1 MGKSIMR
8 AHLLEYFLK
17 GIFLGLAIYGA
28 LQAGREENPT
38 LATFLILNG
47 VAWGGLFLAFIAG
60 VISQRAQLKVGFQ
73 NPAAFILFLILENS
87 SKIFDGILL
96 GTALGVFVS
105 VPSDS
110 KLLISCVGL
119 GGALGL
125 GFFSVRKVKV
135 PNIRLGIIFAI
146 ATCLCAAIAY
156 FLGATPWNENPLV
169 LPHPHLFSMQ
179 LIAFLP
185 LFYILTFCGLAEES
199 EIEIGAFSSLL
210 GLALGILTME
220 QVPLRTLGFLAPIA
234 LFFVYTMRILP
245 ALRILKHVFRGMSF
259 AKLGL
264 QKNALMAFKR
274 ALQLDPQNNLAR
286 NNYWKLHADL
296 DVIKLE
302 TDPDTMALVDCDLCI
317 GRIES
322 LLVAGKPTDEK
333 VAEALRLLSLV
344 EKLKPSLDYSTRYW
358 RAVLALH
365 DKNFVG
371 ASALLLKNLN
381 NYHVPENQSAGKY
394 LYASWSLAL
403 AGHPEMKSRVGF
415 PLLADAAIKMNAIAA
430 VERHIADETDDQ
442 VAWGIKR
449 FLYSDMTSTIFFQ
462 NPPRSLADFDFMFVK
477 DLGLA
482 LLEQKKELV
491 RGAEYLDIAV
501 SGLPQHAPF
510 LMVQVGKAFAQQGQE
525 SDAESYFEKAVAM
538 GRKSGH
544 KNLQDQDRFAYFSA
558 LKFLADSYLHR
569 KETDKAIE
577 YYHLF
582 AQFERSGVE
591 TLRTLANLHEEKGEA
606 LSALRAVE
614 QALIYQ
620 PDEKDLIARKDRYL
634 YSVTVEDLS
643 ANKELLAKGFDVDYC
658 LKRAKGI
665 LDSKLDGPDWID
677 VARHLAN
684 LAIVFTPESIQARTL
699 YARALLK
706 HGDRTDAKEILEKVR
721 EPKPQSFSSSDDEDS
736 WYVSSQLLGDIY
748 MELEEFEKAI
758 ACFHDFKKSPK
769 SGART
774 LFKLGNAHEKL
785 NDTKKAKTCYEQA
798 TAYEGNPFAREAQEA
813 LYRLK

>member
-1 MGKSIMR
+1 MR
-8 AHLLEYFLK
+8 AHVLEYFLK
-17 GIFLGLAIYGA
+17 GIFLGLAIYGS
-28 LQAGREENPT
+28 LQAGRLETPT
-38 LATFLILNG
+38 YLTFLTLNG
-47 VAWGGLFLAFIAG
+47 IAWAGLFVAFIAG
-60 VISQRAQLKVGFQ
+60 LISQRAQLKVGLK

-96 GTALGVFVS
+96 GTALGVFVA

-119 GGALGL
+119 GGTLGL
-125 GFFSVRKVKV
+125 SFFSIRKVKV
-135 PNIRLGIIFAI
+135 PNIRLGIIFAV
-146 ATCLCAAIAY
+146 AAGLCAAIAY
-156 FLGATPWNENPLV
+156 FLGVTPWNENPLI
-169 LPHPHLFSMQ
+169 LPHPQLFSLQ

-199 EIEIGAFSSLL
+199 EVEIGAFSSLL
-210 GLALGILTME
+210 GIALGILTME
-220 QVPLRTLGFLAPIA
+220 HVPLRTLGFLAPIV

-259 AKLGL
+259 AKLGQ

-296 DVIKLE
+296 DPIKLE
-302 TDPDTMALVDCDLCI
+302 TDPETMALVDCDLCLD
-317 GRIES
+317 RVES
-322 LLVAGKPTDEK
+322 LLVSGKPSDDK

-344 EKLKPSLDYSTRYW
+344 EKLKPSLNDGTRYW

-371 ASALLLKNLN
+371 AAAILLKNLN
-381 NYHVPENQSAGKY
+381 NYHISEEQLAGKY

-415 PLLADAAIKMNAIAA
+415 PLLTDAAIKMNAIAA
-430 VERHIADETDDQ
+430 VERHIAQEKDDQ
-442 VAWGIKR
+442 AAWGIKR
-449 FLYSDMTSTIFFQ
+449 FLYTDMTSTIFFQ
-462 NPPRSLADFDFMFVK
+462 NPPRSIADFDFMFVK

-482 LLEQKKELV
+482 LLEQQKELA

-501 SGLPQHAPF
+501 AGLPQHAPF

-525 SDAESYFEKAVAM
+525 VEAESYFEKAVAM

-544 KNLQDQDRFAYFSA
+544 KNLQDQDRLAYFSA

-591 TLRTLANLHEEKGEA
+591 TLRTLATLHEEKGEA
-606 LSALRAVE
+606 LAALRAVE

-634 YSVTVEDLS
+634 YSITVEELT

-658 LKRAKGI
+658 MKRAKGI
-665 LDSKLDGPDWID
+665 LESKLDGPDWID
-677 VARHLAN
+677 VARHLSN
-684 LAIVFTPESIQARTL
+684 LAMVFAPESIQARTL
-699 YARALLK
+699 YAKALLR
-706 HGDRTDAKEILEKVR
+706 HGDRTEAKEILEQVR
-721 EPKPQSFSSSDDEDS
+721 DPKPGSFSSSDDEDS
-736 WYVSSQLLGDIY
+736 WYGSCQVLGDIY
-748 MELEEFEKAI
+748 MELDEFEKAV
-758 ACFHDFKKSPK
+758 ACFQDFKKSPK

-774 LFKLGNAHEKL
+774 WLKLGIALEKL
-785 NDTKKAKTCYEQA
+785 NDTKKAIACYEQA

>member
-1 MGKSIMR
+1 MR
-8 AHLLEYFLK
+8 AHVLEYFLK
-17 GIFLGLAIYGA
+17 GIFLGLAIYGS
-28 LQAGREENPT
+28 LQAGRLETPT
-38 LATFLILNG
+38 YLTFLTLNG
-47 VAWGGLFLAFIAG
+47 IAWAGLFVAFIAG
-60 VISQRAQLKVGFQ
+60 VISQRAQLKVGLK

-96 GTALGVFVS
+96 GTALGVFVA

-125 GFFSVRKVKV
+125 SFFSIRKVKV
-135 PNIRLGIIFAI
+135 PNIRLGIIFAV
-146 ATCLCAAIAY
+146 AAGLCAAIAY
-156 FLGATPWNENPLV
+156 FLGVTPWNENPLI
-169 LPHPHLFSMQ
+169 LPHPHLFSLQ

-185 LFYILTFCGLAEES
+185 LFYILTFCGIAEES
-199 EIEIGAFSSLL
+199 EVEIGAFSSLL
-210 GLALGILTME
+210 GIALGILTME
-220 QVPLRTLGFLAPIA
+220 HVPLRTLGFLAPIV

-259 AKLGL
+259 AKLGQ

-296 DVIKLE
+296 DPIKLE
-302 TDPDTMALVDCDLCI
+302 TDPETMALVDCDLCLD
-317 GRIES
+317 RVES
-322 LLVAGKPTDEK
+322 LLVSGKPSDDK

-344 EKLKPSLDYSTRYW
+344 EKLKPSLNDGTRYW

-371 ASALLLKNLN
+371 AAAILLKNLN
-381 NYHVPENQSAGKY
+381 NYHVSEEQLAGKY

-415 PLLADAAIKMNAIAA
+415 PLLTDAAIKMNAIAA
-430 VERHIADETDDQ
+430 VERHIAQEKDDQ
-442 VAWGIKR
+442 AAWGIKR
-449 FLYSDMTSTIFFQ
+449 FLYTDMTSKIFFQ
-462 NPPRSLADFDFMFVK
+462 NPPRSIADFDFMFVK

-482 LLEQKKELV
+482 LLEQQKELA

-501 SGLPQHAPF
+501 AGLPQHAPF

-525 SDAESYFEKAVAM
+525 AEAESYFEKAVAM

-544 KNLQDQDRFAYFSA
+544 KNLQDQDRLAYFSA

-569 KETDKAIE
+569 KDTDKAIE

-591 TLRTLANLHEEKGEA
+591 TLRTLATLHEEKGEA
-606 LSALRAVE
+606 LAALRAVE

-634 YSVTVEDLS
+634 YSITVEELTD
-643 ANKELLAKGFDVDYC
+643 NKELLAKGFDVDYC
-658 LKRAKGI
+658 MKRAKGI
-665 LDSKLDGPDWID
+665 LESKLDGPDWID
-677 VARHLAN
+677 VARHLSN
-684 LAIVFTPESIQARTL
+684 LAMVFAPESIQARTL
-699 YARALLK
+699 YAKALLR
-706 HGDRTDAKEILEKVR
+706 HGDRTEAKEILEQVR
-721 EPKPQSFSSSDDEDS
+721 DTKPGSFSSSDDEDS
-736 WYVSSQLLGDIY
+736 WYGSCQVLGDIY
-748 MELEEFEKAI
+748 MELDEFEKAV
-758 ACFHDFKKSPK
+758 ACFQDFKKSPK

-774 LFKLGNAHEKL
+774 WLKLGIALEKL
-785 NDTKKAKTCYEQA
+785 NDTKKAIACYEQA

>member
-1 MGKSIMR
+1 MR
-8 AHLLEYFLK
+8 AHVLEYFLK
-17 GIFLGLAIYGA
+17 GIFLGLAIYGS
-28 LQAGREENPT
+28 LQAGRLETPT
-38 LATFLILNG
+38 YLTFLTLNG
-47 VAWGGLFLAFIAG
+47 IAWAGLFVAFIAG
-60 VISQRAQLKVGFQ
+60 LISQRAQLKVGLK

-96 GTALGVFVS
+96 GTALGVFVA

-125 GFFSVRKVKV
+125 SFFSIRKVKV
-135 PNIRLGIIFAI
+135 PNIRLGIIFAV
-146 ATCLCAAIAY
+146 AAGLCAAIAY
-156 FLGATPWNENPLV
+156 FLGVTPWNENPLI
-169 LPHPHLFSMQ
+169 LPHPQLFSLQ

-199 EIEIGAFSSLL
+199 EVEIGAFSSLL
-210 GLALGILTME
+210 GIALGILTME
-220 QVPLRTLGFLAPIA
+220 HVPLRTLGFLAPIV

-259 AKLGL
+259 AKLGQ

-296 DVIKLE
+296 DPIKLE
-302 TDPDTMALVDCDLCI
+302 TDPETMALVDCDLCLD
-317 GRIES
+317 RVQS
-322 LLVAGKPTDEK
+322 LLVSGKPSDDK

-344 EKLKPSLDYSTRYW
+344 EKLKPSLNDGTRYW

-371 ASALLLKNLN
+371 AAAILLKNLN
-381 NYHVPENQSAGKY
+381 NYHISEEQLAGKY

-415 PLLADAAIKMNAIAA
+415 PLLTDAAIKMNAIAA
-430 VERHIADETDDQ
+430 VERHIAQEKDDQ
-442 VAWGIKR
+442 AAWGIKR
-449 FLYSDMTSTIFFQ
+449 FLYTDMTSTIFFQ
-462 NPPRSLADFDFMFVK
+462 NPPRSMADFDFMFVK

-482 LLEQKKELV
+482 LLEQQKELA

-501 SGLPQHAPF
+501 AGLPQHAPF

-525 SDAESYFEKAVAM
+525 AEAESYFEKAVAM

-544 KNLQDQDRFAYFSA
+544 KNLQDQDRLAYFSA

-591 TLRTLANLHEEKGEA
+591 TLRTLATLHEEKGEA
-606 LSALRAVE
+606 LAALRAVE

-634 YSVTVEDLS
+634 YSITVEELT

-658 LKRAKGI
+658 MKRAKGI
-665 LDSKLDGPDWID
+665 LESKLDGPDWID
-677 VARHLAN
+677 VARHLSN
-684 LAIVFTPESIQARTL
+684 LAMVFAPESIQARTL
-699 YARALLK
+699 YAKALLR
-706 HGDRTDAKEILEKVR
+706 HGDRTEAKEILEQVR
-721 EPKPQSFSSSDDEDS
+721 DPKPGSFSSSDDEDS
-736 WYVSSQLLGDIY
+736 WYGSCQVLGDIY
-748 MELEEFEKAI
+748 MELDEFEKAV
-758 ACFHDFKKSPK
+758 ACFQDFKKSPK

-774 LFKLGNAHEKL
+774 WLKLGIALEKL
-785 NDTKKAKTCYEQA
+785 NDTKKAIACYEQA

>member
-1 MGKSIMR
+1 MR
-8 AHLLEYFLK
+8 AHVLEYFLK
-17 GIFLGLAIYGA
+17 GIFLGLAIYGS
-28 LQAGREENPT
+28 LQAGRLETPT
-38 LATFLILNG
+38 YLTFLLLNG
-47 VAWGGLFLAFIAG
+47 VAWAGLFVAFIAG
-60 VISQRAQLKVGFQ
+60 VISQRAQLKVGLK

-96 GTALGVFVS
+96 GTAIGVFVA

-125 GFFSVRKVKV
+125 SFFSIRKVKV
-135 PNIRLGIIFAI
+135 PNIRLGIIFAV
-146 ATCLCAAIAY
+146 AAGLCAAIAY
-156 FLGATPWNENPLV
+156 FLGVTPWNENPLI
-169 LPHPHLFSMQ
+169 LPHPQLFSLQ

-185 LFYILTFCGLAEES
+185 LFYILTFCGIAEES
-199 EIEIGAFSSLL
+199 EVEIGAFSSLL
-210 GLALGILTME
+210 GIALGILTME
-220 QVPLRTLGFLAPIA
+220 HVPLRTLGFLAPIV

-259 AKLGL
+259 AKLGQ

-296 DVIKLE
+296 DPIKLE
-302 TDPDTMALVDCDLCI
+302 TDPETMALVDCDLCLD
-317 GRIES
+317 RVES
-322 LLVAGKPTDEK
+322 LLVSGKPSDDK

-344 EKLKPSLDYSTRYW
+344 EKLKPSLNDGTRYW

-371 ASALLLKNLN
+371 AAAILLKNLN
-381 NYHVPENQSAGKY
+381 NYHVSEEQLAGKY
-394 LYASWSLAL
+394 LYPSWSLAL

-415 PLLADAAIKMNAIAA
+415 PLLTDAAIKMNAIAA
-430 VERHIADETDDQ
+430 VERHIAQEKDDQ
-442 VAWGIKR
+442 AAWGIKR
-449 FLYSDMTSTIFFQ
+449 FLYTDMTSKIFFQ
-462 NPPRSLADFDFMFVK
+462 NPPRSIADFDFMFVK

-482 LLEQKKELV
+482 LLEQQKELA

-501 SGLPQHAPF
+501 AGLPQHAPF

-525 SDAESYFEKAVAM
+525 AEAESYFEKAVAM

-544 KNLQDQDRFAYFSA
+544 KNLQDQDRLAYFSA

-569 KETDKAIE
+569 KDTDKAIE

-591 TLRTLANLHEEKGEA
+591 TLRTLATLHEEKGEA
-606 LSALRAVE
+606 LAALRAVE

-634 YSVTVEDLS
+634 YSITVEELT

-658 LKRAKGI
+658 MKRAKGI
-665 LDSKLDGPDWID
+665 LESKLDGPDWID
-677 VARHLAN
+677 VARHLSN
-684 LAIVFTPESIQARTL
+684 LAMVFAPESIQARTL
-699 YARALLK
+699 YAKALLR
-706 HGDRTDAKEILEKVR
+706 HGDRTEAKEILEQVR
-721 EPKPQSFSSSDDEDS
+721 DPKPGSFSSSDDEDS
-736 WYVSSQLLGDIY
+736 WYGSCQVLGDIY
-748 MELEEFEKAI
+748 MELDEFEKAV
-758 ACFHDFKKSPK
+758 ACFQDFKKSPK

-774 LFKLGNAHEKL
+774 WLKLGIALEKL
-785 NDTKKAKTCYEQA
+785 NDTKKAIACYEQA

>member
-1 MGKSIMR
+1 MR
-8 AHLLEYFLK
+8 AHVLEYFLK
-17 GIFLGLAIYGA
+17 GIFLGLAIYGS
-28 LQAGREENPT
+28 LQAGRLETPT
-38 LATFLILNG
+38 YLTFLLLNG
-47 VAWGGLFLAFIAG
+47 VAWAGLFVAFIAG
-60 VISQRAQLKVGFQ
+60 VISQRAQLKVGLK

-96 GTALGVFVS
+96 GTALGVFVA

-119 GGALGL
+119 GGTLGL
-125 GFFSVRKVKV
+125 SFFSIRKVKV
-135 PNIRLGIIFAI
+135 PNIRLGIIFAV
-146 ATCLCAAIAY
+146 AAGLCAAIAY
-156 FLGATPWNENPLV
+156 FLGATPWNENPLI
-169 LPHPHLFSMQ
+169 LSHPHLFSYQ

-185 LFYILTFCGLAEES
+185 LFYILTFCGIAEES
-199 EIEIGAFSSLL
+199 EVEIGAFSSLL
-210 GLALGILTME
+210 GIALGILTME
-220 QVPLRTLGFLAPIA
+220 HVPLRTLGFLAPIV

-259 AKLGL
+259 AKLGQ

-296 DVIKLE
+296 DPIKLE
-302 TDPDTMALVDCDLCI
+302 TDPETMALVDCDLCLD
-317 GRIES
+317 RVES
-322 LLVAGKPTDEK
+322 LLVSGKPSDDK

-344 EKLKPSLDYSTRYW
+344 EKLKPSLNDGTRYW

-371 ASALLLKNLN
+371 AAAILLKNLN
-381 NYHVPENQSAGKY
+381 NYHVSEEQLAGKY
-394 LYASWSLAL
+394 LYPSWSLAL

-415 PLLADAAIKMNAIAA
+415 PLLTDAAIKMNAIAA
-430 VERHIADETDDQ
+430 VERHIAQEKDDQ
-442 VAWGIKR
+442 AAWGIKR
-449 FLYSDMTSTIFFQ
+449 FLYTDMTSKIFFQ
-462 NPPRSLADFDFMFVK
+462 NPPRSIADFDFMFVK

-482 LLEQKKELV
+482 LLEQQKELA

-501 SGLPQHAPF
+501 AGLPQHAPF

-525 SDAESYFEKAVAM
+525 AEAESYFEKAVAM

-544 KNLQDQDRFAYFSA
+544 KNLQDQDRLAYFSA

-569 KETDKAIE
+569 KDTDKAIE

-591 TLRTLANLHEEKGEA
+591 TLRTLATLHEEKGEA
-606 LSALRAVE
+606 LAALRAVE

-634 YSVTVEDLS
+634 YSITVEELT

-658 LKRAKGI
+658 MKRAKGI
-665 LDSKLDGPDWID
+665 LESKLDGPDWID
-677 VARHLAN
+677 VARHLSN
-684 LAIVFTPESIQARTL
+684 LAMVFAPESIQARTL
-699 YARALLK
+699 YAKALLR
-706 HGDRTDAKEILEKVR
+706 HGDRTEAKEILEQVR
-721 EPKPQSFSSSDDEDS
+721 DPKPGSFSSSDDEDS
-736 WYVSSQLLGDIY
+736 WYGSCQVLGDIY
-748 MELEEFEKAI
+748 MELDEFEKAV
-758 ACFHDFKKSPK
+758 ACFQDFKKSPK

-774 LFKLGNAHEKL
+774 WLKLGIALEKL
-785 NDTKKAKTCYEQA
+785 NDTKKAIACYEQA

>member
-1 MGKSIMR
+1 MR
-8 AHLLEYFLK
+8 AHVFEYFLK

-28 LQAGREENPT
+28 LRAGSLENPT
-38 LATFLILNG
+38 LETFLTLNG
-47 VAWGGLFLAFIAG
+47 IAWGGLFLAFVAG
-60 VISQRAQLKVGFQ
+60 VVSQRAQLKVGLK

-87 SKIFDGILL
+87 SKIFDGILI
-96 GTALGVFVS
+96 GTALGVFVA

-125 GFFSVRKVKV
+125 SFFSVKKVKV
-135 PNIRLGIIFAI
+135 PNFRLGIIFAV
-146 ATCLCAAIAY
+146 ATSLCVAIAY
-156 FLGATPWNENPLV
+156 FLGATPWSEKQLI
-169 LPHPHLFSMQ
+169 LPHPHLFSLQ

-220 QVPLRTLGFLAPIA
+220 HVPLRTLGFLAPIV

-259 AKLGL
+259 AKLGQ

-274 ALQLDPQNNLAR
+274 ALQLDPKNNLAS

-296 DVIKLE
+296 DPVKLE
-302 TDPDTMALVDCDLCI
+302 TDPETMALVDCDLCLD
-317 GRIES
+317 RVES
-322 LLVAGKPTDEK
+322 LLVLGKPSDEK
-333 VAEALRLLSLV
+333 VAETLRLLSLV
-344 EKLKPSLDYSTRYW
+344 EKLKPSLDYGTRYW

-371 ASALLLKNLN
+371 AGVLLLKNLN
-381 NYHVPENQSAGKY
+381 NYHVSEDQLAGKY
-394 LYASWSLAL
+394 LYASWALAL

-415 PLLADAAIKMNAIAA
+415 PLLADPAIKMNAIAA
-430 VERHIADETDDQ
+430 VERHIAHEMNDQ

-449 FLYSDMTSTIFFQ
+449 FLYSDFTSTIFFQ
-462 NPPRSLADFDFMFVK
+462 NPPRSIAEFDFMFVK
-477 DLGLA
+477 DLGIA
-482 LLEQKKELV
+482 LLEQKKELA

-525 SDAESYFEKAVAM
+525 VEAESYFDKAVVM
-538 GRKSGH
+538 GRKIGH
-544 KNLQDQDRFAYFSA
+544 KNLQDADRLAYFSA
-558 LKFLADSYLHR
+558 LKFLADSSLHR
-569 KETDKAIE
+569 KENDKAIE

-620 PDEKDLIARKDRYL
+620 PDDKDLIARKDRYL
-634 YSVTVEDLS
+634 YSLTVEELT
-643 ANKELLAKGFDVDYC
+643 ANKDLLAKGFDVDYC
-658 LKRAKGI
+658 MKRAKGI

-684 LAIVFTPESIQARTL
+684 LAMVFEPESIQARTL
-699 YARALLK
+699 YARALLR
-706 HGDRTDAKEILEKVR
+706 HGDRTEAKNILEKVR
-721 EPKPQSFSSSDDEDS
+721 EPKPESFSSSDDEDS
-736 WYVSSQLLGDIY
+736 WYGSCQLLGDIY
-748 MELEEFEKAI
+748 MELDEFEKAV
-758 ACFHDFKKSPK
+758 ACFQDFKKSPK

-774 LFKLGNAHEKL
+774 WLKLGIALEKL
-785 NDTKKAKTCYEQA
+785 NDTKKAIACYEQA

>member
-1 MGKSIMR
+1 MR
-8 AHLLEYFLK
+8 AHVLEYFLK
-17 GIFLGLAIYGA
+17 GIFLGLAIYGS
-28 LQAGREENPT
+28 LQAGRLETPT
-38 LATFLILNG
+38 YLTFLTLNG
-47 VAWGGLFLAFIAG
+47 IAWAGLFVAFIAG
-60 VISQRAQLKVGFQ
+60 LISQRAQLKVGLK

-96 GTALGVFVS
+96 GTALGVFVA

-125 GFFSVRKVKV
+125 SFFSIRKVKV
-135 PNIRLGIIFAI
+135 PNIRLGIIFAV
-146 ATCLCAAIAY
+146 AAGLCAAIAY
-156 FLGATPWNENPLV
+156 FLGATPWNENPLI
-169 LPHPHLFSMQ
+169 LPHPHLFSLQ
-179 LIAFLP
+179 LIGFLP

-199 EIEIGAFSSLL
+199 EVEIGAFSSLL
-210 GLALGILTME
+210 GIALGILTME
-220 QVPLRTLGFLAPIA
+220 HVPLRTLGFLAPIV

-259 AKLGL
+259 AKLGQ

-296 DVIKLE
+296 DPIKLE
-302 TDPDTMALVDCDLCI
+302 TDPETMALVDCDLCLD
-317 GRIES
+317 RVQS
-322 LLVAGKPTDEK
+322 LLVSGKPSDDK

-344 EKLKPSLDYSTRYW
+344 EKLKPSLNDGTRYW
-358 RAVLALH
+358 RSVLALH

-371 ASALLLKNLN
+371 AAAILLKNLN
-381 NYHVPENQSAGKY
+381 NYHVSEEQLAGKY

-415 PLLADAAIKMNAIAA
+415 PLLTDAAIKMNAIAA
-430 VERHIADETDDQ
+430 VERHIAQEKDDQ
-442 VAWGIKR
+442 AAWGIKR
-449 FLYSDMTSTIFFQ
+449 FLYTDMTSTIFFQ
-462 NPPRSLADFDFMFVK
+462 NPPRSMADFDFMFVK

-482 LLEQKKELV
+482 LLEQQKELA

-501 SGLPQHAPF
+501 AGLPQHAPF

-525 SDAESYFEKAVAM
+525 VEAESYFEKAVAM

-544 KNLQDQDRFAYFSA
+544 KNLQDQDRLAYFSA

-591 TLRTLANLHEEKGEA
+591 TLRTLATLHEEKGEA
-606 LSALRAVE
+606 LAALRAVE

-634 YSVTVEDLS
+634 YSITVEELT

-658 LKRAKGI
+658 MKRAKGI
-665 LDSKLDGPDWID
+665 LESKLDGPDWID
-677 VARHLAN
+677 VARHLSN
-684 LAIVFTPESIQARTL
+684 LAMVFAPESIQARTL
-699 YARALLK
+699 YAKALLR
-706 HGDRTDAKEILEKVR
+706 HGDRTEAKEILEKVR
-721 EPKPQSFSSSDDEDS
+721 EPKPGSFSSSDDEDS
-736 WYVSSQLLGDIY
+736 WYGSCQVLGDIY
-748 MELEEFEKAI
+748 MELDEFEKAV
-758 ACFHDFKKSPK
+758 ACFQDFKKSPK

-774 LFKLGNAHEKL
+774 WLKLGIALEKL
-785 NDTKKAKTCYEQA
+785 NDTKKAIACYEQA

-813 LYRLK
+813 PYRLK

>member
-1 MGKSIMR
+1 MR
-8 AHLLEYFLK
+8 AHVLEYFLK
-17 GIFLGLAIYGA
+17 GIFLGLAIYGS
-28 LQAGREENPT
+28 LQAGRLETPT
-38 LATFLILNG
+38 YLTFLLLNG
-47 VAWGGLFLAFIAG
+47 VAWAGLFVAFIAG
-60 VISQRAQLKVGFQ
+60 VISQRAQLKVGLK

-96 GTALGVFVS
+96 GTALGVFVA

-125 GFFSVRKVKV
+125 SFFSIRKVKV
-135 PNIRLGIIFAI
+135 PNIRLGIIFAV
-146 ATCLCAAIAY
+146 AAGLCAAIAY
-156 FLGATPWNENPLV
+156 FLGVTPWNENPLI
-169 LPHPHLFSMQ
+169 LPHPQLFSLQ

-185 LFYILTFCGLAEES
+185 LFYILTFCGIAEES
-199 EIEIGAFSSLL
+199 EVEIGAFSSLL
-210 GLALGILTME
+210 GIALGILTME
-220 QVPLRTLGFLAPIA
+220 HVPLRTLGFLAPIV

-259 AKLGL
+259 AKLGQ

-296 DVIKLE
+296 DPIKLE
-302 TDPDTMALVDCDLCI
+302 TDPETMALVDCDLCLD
-317 GRIES
+317 RVES
-322 LLVAGKPTDEK
+322 LLVSGKPSDDK

-344 EKLKPSLDYSTRYW
+344 EKLKPSLNDGTRYW

-371 ASALLLKNLN
+371 AAAILIKNLN
-381 NYHVPENQSAGKY
+381 NYHVSEEQLAGKY
-394 LYASWSLAL
+394 LYPSWSLAL

-415 PLLADAAIKMNAIAA
+415 PLLTDAAIKMNAIAA
-430 VERHIADETDDQ
+430 VERHIAQEKDDQ
-442 VAWGIKR
+442 AAWGIKR
-449 FLYSDMTSTIFFQ
+449 FLYTDMTSKIFFQ
-462 NPPRSLADFDFMFVK
+462 NPPRSIADFDFMFVK

-482 LLEQKKELV
+482 LLEQQKELA

-501 SGLPQHAPF
+501 AGLPQHAPF

-525 SDAESYFEKAVAM
+525 AEAESYFEKAVAM

-544 KNLQDQDRFAYFSA
+544 KNLQDQDRLAYFSA

-569 KETDKAIE
+569 KDTDKAIE

-591 TLRTLANLHEEKGEA
+591 TLRTLATLHEEKGEA
-606 LSALRAVE
+606 LAALRAVE

-634 YSVTVEDLS
+634 YSITVEELT

-658 LKRAKGI
+658 MKRAKGI
-665 LDSKLDGPDWID
+665 LESKLDGPDWID
-677 VARHLAN
+677 VARHLSN
-684 LAIVFTPESIQARTL
+684 LAMVFAPESIQARTL
-699 YARALLK
+699 YAKALLR
-706 HGDRTDAKEILEKVR
+706 HGDRTEAKEILEQVR
-721 EPKPQSFSSSDDEDS
+721 DPKPGSFSSSDDEDS
-736 WYVSSQLLGDIY
+736 WYGSCQVLGDIY
-748 MELEEFEKAI
+748 MELDEFEKAV
-758 ACFHDFKKSPK
+758 ACFQDFKKSPK

-774 LFKLGNAHEKL
+774 WLKLGIALEKL
-785 NDTKKAKTCYEQA
+785 NDTKKAIACYEQA

>member
-1 MGKSIMR
+1 MR
-8 AHLLEYFLK
+8 AHVLEYFLK
-17 GIFLGLAIYGA
+17 GIFLGLAIYGS
-28 LQAGREENPT
+28 LQAGRLETPT
-38 LATFLILNG
+38 YLTFLLLNG
-47 VAWGGLFLAFIAG
+47 VAWAGLFVAFIAG
-60 VISQRAQLKVGFQ
+60 VISQRAQLKVGLK

-96 GTALGVFVS
+96 GTALGVFVA

-125 GFFSVRKVKV
+125 SFFSIRKVKV
-135 PNIRLGIIFAI
+135 PNIRLGIIFAV
-146 ATCLCAAIAY
+146 AAGLCAAIAY
-156 FLGATPWNENPLV
+156 FLGVTPWNENPLI
-169 LPHPHLFSMQ
+169 LPHPQLFSLQ

-185 LFYILTFCGLAEES
+185 LFYILTFCGIAEES
-199 EIEIGAFSSLL
+199 EVEIGAFSSLL
-210 GLALGILTME
+210 GIALGILTME
-220 QVPLRTLGFLAPIA
+220 HVPLRTLGFLAPIV

-259 AKLGL
+259 AKLGQ

-296 DVIKLE
+296 DPIKLE
-302 TDPDTMALVDCDLCI
+302 TDPETMALVDCDLCLD
-317 GRIES
+317 RVES
-322 LLVAGKPTDEK
+322 LLVSGKPSDDK

-344 EKLKPSLDYSTRYW
+344 EKLKPSLNDGTRYW

-371 ASALLLKNLN
+371 AAAILIKNLN
-381 NYHVPENQSAGKY
+381 NYHVSEEQLAGKY

-415 PLLADAAIKMNAIAA
+415 PLLTDAAIKMNAIAA
-430 VERHIADETDDQ
+430 VERHIAQEKDDQ
-442 VAWGIKR
+442 AAWGIKR
-449 FLYSDMTSTIFFQ
+449 FLYTDMTSKIFFQ
-462 NPPRSLADFDFMFVK
+462 NPPRSIADFDFMFVK

-482 LLEQKKELV
+482 LLEQQKELA

-501 SGLPQHAPF
+501 AGLPQHAPF

-525 SDAESYFEKAVAM
+525 AEAESYFEKAVAM

-544 KNLQDQDRFAYFSA
+544 KNLQDQDRLAYFSA

-569 KETDKAIE
+569 KDTDKAIE

-591 TLRTLANLHEEKGEA
+591 TLRTLATLHEEKGEA
-606 LSALRAVE
+606 LAALRAVE

-634 YSVTVEDLS
+634 YSITVEELT

-658 LKRAKGI
+658 MKRAKGI
-665 LDSKLDGPDWID
+665 LESKLDGPDWID
-677 VARHLAN
+677 VARHLSN
-684 LAIVFTPESIQARTL
+684 LAMVFAPESIQARTL
-699 YARALLK
+699 YAKALLR
-706 HGDRTDAKEILEKVR
+706 HGDRTEAKEILEQVR
-721 EPKPQSFSSSDDEDS
+721 DPKPGSFSSSDDEDS
-736 WYVSSQLLGDIY
+736 WYGSCQVLGDIY
-748 MELEEFEKAI
+748 MELDEFEKAV
-758 ACFHDFKKSPK
+758 ACFQDFKKSPK

-774 LFKLGNAHEKL
+774 WLKLGIALEKL
-785 NDTKKAKTCYEQA
+785 NDTKKAIACYEQA

>member
-1 MGKSIMR
+1 MR
-8 AHLLEYFLK
+8 AHVLEYFLK
-17 GIFLGLAIYGA
+17 GIFLGLAIYGS
-28 LQAGREENPT
+28 LQAGRLETPT
-38 LATFLILNG
+38 YLTFLTLNG
-47 VAWGGLFLAFIAG
+47 IAWAGLFVAFIAG
-60 VISQRAQLKVGFQ
+60 LISQRAQLKVGLK

-96 GTALGVFVS
+96 GTALGVFVA

-125 GFFSVRKVKV
+125 SFFSIRKVKV
-135 PNIRLGIIFAI
+135 PNIRLGIIFAV
-146 ATCLCAAIAY
+146 AAGLCAAIAY
-156 FLGATPWNENPLV
+156 FLGVTPWNENPLI
-169 LPHPHLFSMQ
+169 LPHPQLFSLQ

-199 EIEIGAFSSLL
+199 EVEIGAFSSLL
-210 GLALGILTME
+210 GIALGILTME
-220 QVPLRTLGFLAPIA
+220 HVPLRTLGFLAPIV

-259 AKLGL
+259 AKLGQ

-296 DVIKLE
+296 DPIKLE
-302 TDPDTMALVDCDLCI
+302 TDPETMALVDCDLCLD
-317 GRIES
+317 RVES
-322 LLVAGKPTDEK
+322 LLVSGKPSDDK

-344 EKLKPSLDYSTRYW
+344 EKLKPSLNDGTRYW

-371 ASALLLKNLN
+371 AAAILLKNLN
-381 NYHVPENQSAGKY
+381 NYHISEEQLAGKY

-415 PLLADAAIKMNAIAA
+415 PLLTDAAIKMNAIAA
-430 VERHIADETDDQ
+430 VERHIAQEKDDQ
-442 VAWGIKR
+442 AAWGIKR
-449 FLYSDMTSTIFFQ
+449 FLYTDMTSKIFFQ
-462 NPPRSLADFDFMFVK
+462 NPPRSIADFDFMFVK

-482 LLEQKKELV
+482 LLEQQKELA

-501 SGLPQHAPF
+501 AGLPQHAPF

-525 SDAESYFEKAVAM
+525 VEAESYFEKAVAM

-544 KNLQDQDRFAYFSA
+544 KNLQDQDRLAYFSA

-591 TLRTLANLHEEKGEA
+591 TLRTLATLHEEKGEA
-606 LSALRAVE
+606 LAALRAVE

-634 YSVTVEDLS
+634 YSITVEELT

-658 LKRAKGI
+658 MKRAKGI
-665 LDSKLDGPDWID
+665 LESKLDGPDWID
-677 VARHLAN
+677 VARHLSN
-684 LAIVFTPESIQARTL
+684 LAMVFAPESIQARTL
-699 YARALLK
+699 YAKALLR
-706 HGDRTDAKEILEKVR
+706 HGDRTEAKEILEQVR
-721 EPKPQSFSSSDDEDS
+721 DPKPGSFSSSDDEDS
-736 WYVSSQLLGDIY
+736 WYGSCQVLGDIY
-748 MELEEFEKAI
+748 MELDEFEKAV
-758 ACFHDFKKSPK
+758 ACFQDFKKSPK

-774 LFKLGNAHEKL
+774 WLKLGIALEKL
-785 NDTKKAKTCYEQA
+785 NDTKKAIACYEQA

>member
-1 MGKSIMR
+1 MR
-8 AHLLEYFLK
+8 AHVLEYFLK
-17 GIFLGLAIYGA
+17 GIFLGLAIYGS
-28 LQAGREENPT
+28 LQAGRLETPT
-38 LATFLILNG
+38 YLTFLLLNG
-47 VAWGGLFLAFIAG
+47 VAWAGLFVAFIAG
-60 VISQRAQLKVGFQ
+60 VISQRAQLKVGLK

-96 GTALGVFVS
+96 GTAIGVFVA

-119 GGALGL
+119 GGTLGL
-125 GFFSVRKVKV
+125 SFFSIRKVKV
-135 PNIRLGIIFAI
+135 PNIRLGIIFAV
-146 ATCLCAAIAY
+146 AAGLCAAIAY
-156 FLGATPWNENPLV
+156 FLGVTPWNENPLI
-169 LPHPHLFSMQ
+169 LPHPQLFSLQ

-185 LFYILTFCGLAEES
+185 LFYILTFCGIAEES
-199 EIEIGAFSSLL
+199 EVEIGAFSSLL
-210 GLALGILTME
+210 GIALGILTME
-220 QVPLRTLGFLAPIA
+220 HVPLRTLGFLAPIV

-259 AKLGL
+259 AKLGQ

-296 DVIKLE
+296 DPIKLE
-302 TDPDTMALVDCDLCI
+302 TDPETMALVDCDLCLD
-317 GRIES
+317 RVES
-322 LLVAGKPTDEK
+322 LLVSGKPSDDK

-344 EKLKPSLDYSTRYW
+344 EKLKPSLNDGTRYW

-371 ASALLLKNLN
+371 AAAILIKNLN
-381 NYHVPENQSAGKY
+381 NYHVSEEQLAGKY
-394 LYASWSLAL
+394 LYPSWSLAL

-415 PLLADAAIKMNAIAA
+415 PLLTDAAIKMNAIAA
-430 VERHIADETDDQ
+430 VERHIAQEKDDQ
-442 VAWGIKR
+442 AAWGIKR
-449 FLYSDMTSTIFFQ
+449 FLYTDMTSKIFFQ
-462 NPPRSLADFDFMFVK
+462 NPPRSIADFDFMFVK

-482 LLEQKKELV
+482 LLEQQKELA

-501 SGLPQHAPF
+501 AGLPQHAPF

-525 SDAESYFEKAVAM
+525 AEAESYFEKAVAM

-544 KNLQDQDRFAYFSA
+544 KNLQDQDRLAYFSA

-569 KETDKAIE
+569 KDTDKAIE

-591 TLRTLANLHEEKGEA
+591 TLRTLATLHEEKGEA
-606 LSALRAVE
+606 LAALRAVE

-634 YSVTVEDLS
+634 YSITVEELT

-658 LKRAKGI
+658 MKRAKGI
-665 LDSKLDGPDWID
+665 LESKLDGPDWID
-677 VARHLAN
+677 VARHLSN
-684 LAIVFTPESIQARTL
+684 LAMVFAPESIQARTL
-699 YARALLK
+699 YAKALLR
-706 HGDRTDAKEILEKVR
+706 HGDRTEAKEILEQVR
-721 EPKPQSFSSSDDEDS
+721 DPKPGSFSSSDDEDS
-736 WYVSSQLLGDIY
+736 WYGSCQVLGDIY
-748 MELEEFEKAI
+748 MELDEFEKAV
-758 ACFHDFKKSPK
+758 ACFQDFKKSPK

-774 LFKLGNAHEKL
+774 WLKLGIALEKL
-785 NDTKKAKTCYEQA
+785 NDTKKAIACYEQA

>member
-1 MGKSIMR
+1 MR
-8 AHLLEYFLK
+8 AHVLEYFLK
-17 GIFLGLAIYGA
+17 GIFLGLAIYGS
-28 LQAGREENPT
+28 LQAGRLETPT
-38 LATFLILNG
+38 YLTFLTLNG
-47 VAWGGLFLAFIAG
+47 IAWAGLFVAFIAG
-60 VISQRAQLKVGFQ
+60 VISQRAQLKVGLK

-96 GTALGVFVS
+96 GTALGVFVA

-125 GFFSVRKVKV
+125 SFFSIRKVKV
-135 PNIRLGIIFAI
+135 PNIRLGIIFAV
-146 ATCLCAAIAY
+146 AAGLCAAIAY
-156 FLGATPWNENPLV
+156 FLGVTPWNENPLI
-169 LPHPHLFSMQ
+169 LPHPQLFSLQ

-185 LFYILTFCGLAEES
+185 LFYILTFCGIAEES
-199 EIEIGAFSSLL
+199 EVEIGAFSSLL
-210 GLALGILTME
+210 GIALGILTME
-220 QVPLRTLGFLAPIA
+220 HVPLRTLGFLAPIV

-259 AKLGL
+259 AKLGQ

-296 DVIKLE
+296 DPIKLE
-302 TDPDTMALVDCDLCI
+302 TDPETMALVDCDLCLD
-317 GRIES
+317 RVES
-322 LLVAGKPTDEK
+322 LLVSGKPSDDK

-344 EKLKPSLDYSTRYW
+344 EKLKPSLNDGTRYW

-371 ASALLLKNLN
+371 AAAILIKNLN
-381 NYHVPENQSAGKY
+381 NYHVSEEQLAGKY
-394 LYASWSLAL
+394 LYPSWSLAL

-415 PLLADAAIKMNAIAA
+415 PLLTDAAIKMNAIAA
-430 VERHIADETDDQ
+430 VERHIAQEKDDQ
-442 VAWGIKR
+442 AAWGIKR
-449 FLYSDMTSTIFFQ
+449 FLYTDMTSKIFFQ
-462 NPPRSLADFDFMFVK
+462 NPPRSIADFDFMFVK

-482 LLEQKKELV
+482 LLEQQKELA

-501 SGLPQHAPF
+501 AGLPQHAPF

-525 SDAESYFEKAVAM
+525 AEAESYFEKAVAM

-544 KNLQDQDRFAYFSA
+544 KNLQDQDRLAYFSA

-569 KETDKAIE
+569 KDTDKAIE

-591 TLRTLANLHEEKGEA
+591 TLRTLATLHEEKGEA
-606 LSALRAVE
+606 LAALRAVE

-634 YSVTVEDLS
+634 YSITVEELT
-643 ANKELLAKGFDVDYC
+643 ANKDLLAKGFDVDYC
-658 LKRAKGI
+658 MKRAKGI
-665 LDSKLDGPDWID
+665 LESKLDGPDWID
-677 VARHLAN
+677 VARHLSN
-684 LAIVFTPESIQARTL
+684 LAMVFAPESIQARTL
-699 YARALLK
+699 YAKALLR
-706 HGDRTDAKEILEKVR
+706 HGDRTEAKEILEQVR
-721 EPKPQSFSSSDDEDS
+721 DPKPGSFSSSDDEDS
-736 WYVSSQLLGDIY
+736 WYGSCQVLGDIY
-748 MELEEFEKAI
+748 MELDEFEKAV
-758 ACFHDFKKSPK
+758 ACFQDFKKSPK

-774 LFKLGNAHEKL
+774 WLKLGIALEKL
-785 NDTKKAKTCYEQA
+785 NDTKKAIACYEQA

>member
-1 MGKSIMR
+1 MR
-8 AHLLEYFLK
+8 AHVLEYFLK
-17 GIFLGLAIYGA
+17 GIFLGLAIYGS
-28 LQAGREENPT
+28 LQAGRLETPT
-38 LATFLILNG
+38 YLTFLTLNG
-47 VAWGGLFLAFIAG
+47 IAWAGLFVAFIAG
-60 VISQRAQLKVGFQ
+60 VISQRAQLKVGLK

-96 GTALGVFVS
+96 GTALGVFVA

-125 GFFSVRKVKV
+125 SFFSIRKVKV
-135 PNIRLGIIFAI
+135 PNIRLGIIFAV
-146 ATCLCAAIAY
+146 AAGLCAAIAY
-156 FLGATPWNENPLV
+156 FLGVTPWNENPLI
-169 LPHPHLFSMQ
+169 LPHPQLFSLQ

-199 EIEIGAFSSLL
+199 EVEIGAFSSLL
-210 GLALGILTME
+210 GIALGILTME
-220 QVPLRTLGFLAPIA
+220 HVPLRTLGFLAPIV

-259 AKLGL
+259 AKLGQ

-296 DVIKLE
+296 DPIKLE
-302 TDPDTMALVDCDLCI
+302 TDPETMALVDCDLCLD
-317 GRIES
+317 RVQS
-322 LLVAGKPTDEK
+322 LLVSGKPSDDK

-344 EKLKPSLDYSTRYW
+344 EKLKPSLNDGTRYW

-371 ASALLLKNLN
+371 AAAILLKNLN
-381 NYHVPENQSAGKY
+381 NYHISEEQLAGKY

-415 PLLADAAIKMNAIAA
+415 PLLTDAAIKMNAIAA
-430 VERHIADETDDQ
+430 VERHIAQEKDDQ
-442 VAWGIKR
+442 AAWGIKR
-449 FLYSDMTSTIFFQ
+449 FLYTDMTSKIFFQ
-462 NPPRSLADFDFMFVK
+462 NPPRSIADFDFMFVK

-482 LLEQKKELV
+482 LLEQQKELA

-501 SGLPQHAPF
+501 AGLPQHAPF

-525 SDAESYFEKAVAM
+525 VEAESYFEKAVAM

-544 KNLQDQDRFAYFSA
+544 KNLQDQDRLAYFSA

-591 TLRTLANLHEEKGEA
+591 TLRTLATLHEEKGEA
-606 LSALRAVE
+606 LAALRAVE

-634 YSVTVEDLS
+634 YSITVEELT

-658 LKRAKGI
+658 MKRAKGI
-665 LDSKLDGPDWID
+665 LESKLDGPDWID
-677 VARHLAN
+677 VARHLSN
-684 LAIVFTPESIQARTL
+684 LAMVFAPESIQARTL
-699 YARALLK
+699 YAKALLR
-706 HGDRTDAKEILEKVR
+706 HGDRTEAKEILEQVR
-721 EPKPQSFSSSDDEDS
+721 DPKPGSFSSSDDEDS
-736 WYVSSQLLGDIY
+736 WYGSCQVLGDIY
-748 MELEEFEKAI
+748 MELDEFEKAV
-758 ACFHDFKKSPK
+758 ACFQDFKKSPK

-774 LFKLGNAHEKL
+774 WLKLGIALEKL
-785 NDTKKAKTCYEQA
+785 NDTKKAIACYEQA

>member
-1 MGKSIMR
+1 MR
-8 AHLLEYFLK
+8 AHVLEYFLK
-17 GIFLGLAIYGA
+17 GIFLGLAIYGS
-28 LQAGREENPT
+28 LQAGRLETPT
-38 LATFLILNG
+38 YLTFLLLNG
-47 VAWGGLFLAFIAG
+47 VAWAGLFVAFIAG
-60 VISQRAQLKVGFQ
+60 VISQRAQLKVGLK

-96 GTALGVFVS
+96 GTALGVFVA

-119 GGALGL
+119 GGTLGL
-125 GFFSVRKVKV
+125 SFFSIRKVKV
-135 PNIRLGIIFAI
+135 PNIRLGIIFAV
-146 ATCLCAAIAY
+146 AAGLCAAIAY
-156 FLGATPWNENPLV
+156 FLGVTPWNENPLI
-169 LPHPHLFSMQ
+169 LPHPQLFSLQ

-185 LFYILTFCGLAEES
+185 LFYILTFCGIAEES
-199 EIEIGAFSSLL
+199 EVEIGAFSSLL
-210 GLALGILTME
+210 GIALGILTME
-220 QVPLRTLGFLAPIA
+220 HVPLRTLGFLAPIV

-259 AKLGL
+259 AKLGQ

-296 DVIKLE
+296 DPIKLE
-302 TDPDTMALVDCDLCI
+302 TDPETMALVDCDLCLD
-317 GRIES
+317 RVES
-322 LLVAGKPTDEK
+322 LLVSGKPSDDK

-344 EKLKPSLDYSTRYW
+344 EKLKPSLNDGTRYW

-371 ASALLLKNLN
+371 AAAILLKNLN
-381 NYHVPENQSAGKY
+381 NYHVSEEQLAGKY

-415 PLLADAAIKMNAIAA
+415 PLLTDAAIKMNAIAA
-430 VERHIADETDDQ
+430 VERHIAQEKDDQ
-442 VAWGIKR
+442 AAWGIKR
-449 FLYSDMTSTIFFQ
+449 FLYTDMTSKIFFQ
-462 NPPRSLADFDFMFVK
+462 NPPRSIADFDFMFVK

-482 LLEQKKELV
+482 LLEQQKELA

-501 SGLPQHAPF
+501 AGLPQHAPF

-525 SDAESYFEKAVAM
+525 AEAESYFEKAVAM

-544 KNLQDQDRFAYFSA
+544 KNLQDQDRLAYFSA

-569 KETDKAIE
+569 KDTDKAIE

-591 TLRTLANLHEEKGEA
+591 TLRTLATLHEEKGEA
-606 LSALRAVE
+606 LAALRAVE

-634 YSVTVEDLS
+634 YSITVEELT

-658 LKRAKGI
+658 MKRAKGI
-665 LDSKLDGPDWID
+665 LESKLDGPDWID
-677 VARHLAN
+677 VARHLSN
-684 LAIVFTPESIQARTL
+684 LAMVFAPESIQARTL
-699 YARALLK
+699 YAKALLR
-706 HGDRTDAKEILEKVR
+706 HGDRTEAKEILEQVR
-721 EPKPQSFSSSDDEDS
+721 DPKPGSFSSSDDEDS
-736 WYVSSQLLGDIY
+736 WYGSCQVLGDIY
-748 MELEEFEKAI
+748 MELDEFEKAV
-758 ACFHDFKKSPK
+758 ACFQDFKKSPK

-774 LFKLGNAHEKL
+774 WLKLGIALEKL
-785 NDTKKAKTCYEQA
+785 NDTKKAIACYEQA

>member
-1 MGKSIMR
+1 MR
-8 AHLLEYFLK
+8 AHVLEYFLK
-17 GIFLGLAIYGA
+17 GIFLGLAIYGS
-28 LQAGREENPT
+28 LQAGRLETPT
-38 LATFLILNG
+38 YLTFLLLNG
-47 VAWGGLFLAFIAG
+47 VAWAGLFVAFIAG
-60 VISQRAQLKVGFQ
+60 VISQRAQLKVGLK

-96 GTALGVFVS
+96 GTAIGVFVA

-119 GGALGL
+119 GGTLGL
-125 GFFSVRKVKV
+125 SFFSIRKVKV
-135 PNIRLGIIFAI
+135 PNIRLGIIFAV
-146 ATCLCAAIAY
+146 AAGLCAAIAY
-156 FLGATPWNENPLV
+156 FLGVTPWNENPLI
-169 LPHPHLFSMQ
+169 LPHPQLFSLQ

-185 LFYILTFCGLAEES
+185 LFYILTFCGIAEES
-199 EIEIGAFSSLL
+199 EVEIGAFSSLL
-210 GLALGILTME
+210 GIALGILTME
-220 QVPLRTLGFLAPIA
+220 HVPLRTLGFLAPIV

-259 AKLGL
+259 AKLGQ

-296 DVIKLE
+296 DPIKLE
-302 TDPDTMALVDCDLCI
+302 TDPETMALVDCDLCLD
-317 GRIES
+317 RVES
-322 LLVAGKPTDEK
+322 LLVSGKPSDDK

-344 EKLKPSLDYSTRYW
+344 EKLKPSLNDGTRYW

-371 ASALLLKNLN
+371 AAAILLKNLN
-381 NYHVPENQSAGKY
+381 NYHVSEEQLAGKY
-394 LYASWSLAL
+394 LYPSWSLAL

-415 PLLADAAIKMNAIAA
+415 PLLTDAAIKMNAIAA
-430 VERHIADETDDQ
+430 VERHIAQEKDDQ
-442 VAWGIKR
+442 AAWGIKR
-449 FLYSDMTSTIFFQ
+449 FLYTDMTSKIFFQ
-462 NPPRSLADFDFMFVK
+462 NPPRSIADFDFMFVK

-482 LLEQKKELV
+482 LLEQQKELA

-501 SGLPQHAPF
+501 AGLPQHAPF

-525 SDAESYFEKAVAM
+525 AEAESYFEKAVAM

-544 KNLQDQDRFAYFSA
+544 KNLQDQDRLAYFSA

-569 KETDKAIE
+569 KDTDKAIE

-591 TLRTLANLHEEKGEA
+591 TLRTLATLHEEKGEA
-606 LSALRAVE
+606 LAALRAVE

-634 YSVTVEDLS
+634 YSITVEELT

-658 LKRAKGI
+658 MKRAKGI
-665 LDSKLDGPDWID
+665 LESKLDGPDWID
-677 VARHLAN
+677 VARHLSN
-684 LAIVFTPESIQARTL
+684 LAMVFAPESIQARTL
-699 YARALLK
+699 YAKALLR
-706 HGDRTDAKEILEKVR
+706 HGDRTEAKEILEQVR
-721 EPKPQSFSSSDDEDS
+721 DPKPGSFSSSDDEDS
-736 WYVSSQLLGDIY
+736 WYGSCQVLGDIY
-748 MELEEFEKAI
+748 MELDEFEKAV
-758 ACFHDFKKSPK
+758 ACFQDFKKSPK

-774 LFKLGNAHEKL
+774 WLKLGIALEKL
-785 NDTKKAKTCYEQA
+785 NDTKKAIACYEQA

>member
-1 MGKSIMR
+1 MR
-8 AHLLEYFLK
+8 AHVLEYFLK
-17 GIFLGLAIYGA
+17 GIFLGLAIYGS
-28 LQAGREENPT
+28 LQAGRLETPT
-38 LATFLILNG
+38 YLTFLLLNG
-47 VAWGGLFLAFIAG
+47 VAWAGLFVAFIAG
-60 VISQRAQLKVGFQ
+60 VISQRAQLKVGLK

-96 GTALGVFVS
+96 GTAIGVFVA

-125 GFFSVRKVKV
+125 SFFSIRKVKV
-135 PNIRLGIIFAI
+135 PNIRLGIIFAV
-146 ATCLCAAIAY
+146 AAGLCAAIAY
-156 FLGATPWNENPLV
+156 FLGVTPWNENPLI
-169 LPHPHLFSMQ
+169 LPHPQLFSLQ

-185 LFYILTFCGLAEES
+185 LFYILTFCGIAEES
-199 EIEIGAFSSLL
+199 EVEIGAFSSLL
-210 GLALGILTME
+210 GIALGILTME
-220 QVPLRTLGFLAPIA
+220 HVPLRTLGFLAPIV

-259 AKLGL
+259 AKLGQ

-296 DVIKLE
+296 DPIKLE
-302 TDPDTMALVDCDLCI
+302 TDPETMALVDCDLCLD
-317 GRIES
+317 RVES
-322 LLVAGKPTDEK
+322 LLVSGKPSDDK

-344 EKLKPSLDYSTRYW
+344 EKLKPSLNDGTRYW

-371 ASALLLKNLN
+371 AAAILLKNLN
-381 NYHVPENQSAGKY
+381 NYHVSEEQLAGKY

-415 PLLADAAIKMNAIAA
+415 PLLTDAAIKMNAIAA
-430 VERHIADETDDQ
+430 VERHIAQEKDDQ
-442 VAWGIKR
+442 AAWGIKR
-449 FLYSDMTSTIFFQ
+449 FLYTDMTSKIFFQ
-462 NPPRSLADFDFMFVK
+462 NPPRSIADFDFMFVK

-482 LLEQKKELV
+482 LLEQQKELA

-501 SGLPQHAPF
+501 AGLPQHAPF

-525 SDAESYFEKAVAM
+525 AEAESYFEKAVAM

-544 KNLQDQDRFAYFSA
+544 KNLQDQDRLAYFSA

-569 KETDKAIE
+569 KDTDKAIE

-591 TLRTLANLHEEKGEA
+591 TLRTLATLHEEKGEA
-606 LSALRAVE
+606 LAALRAVE

-634 YSVTVEDLS
+634 YSITVEELT

-658 LKRAKGI
+658 MKRAKGI
-665 LDSKLDGPDWID
+665 LESKLDGPDWID
-677 VARHLAN
+677 VARHLSN
-684 LAIVFTPESIQARTL
+684 LAMVFAPESIQARTL
-699 YARALLK
+699 YAKALLR
-706 HGDRTDAKEILEKVR
+706 HGDRTEAKEILEQVR
-721 EPKPQSFSSSDDEDS
+721 DPKPGSFSSSDDEDS
-736 WYVSSQLLGDIY
+736 WYGSCQVLGDIY
-748 MELEEFEKAI
+748 MELDEFEKAV
-758 ACFHDFKKSPK
+758 ACFQDFKKSPK

-774 LFKLGNAHEKL
+774 WLKLGIALEKL
-785 NDTKKAKTCYEQA
+785 NDTKKAIACYEQA

>member
-1 MGKSIMR
+1 MR
-8 AHLLEYFLK
+8 AHVLEYFLK
-17 GIFLGLAIYGA
+17 GIFLGLAIYGS
-28 LQAGREENPT
+28 LQAGRLETPT
-38 LATFLILNG
+38 YLTFLLLNG
-47 VAWGGLFLAFIAG
+47 VAWAGLFVAFIAG
-60 VISQRAQLKVGFQ
+60 VISQRAQLKVGLK

-96 GTALGVFVS
+96 GTAIGVFVA

-119 GGALGL
+119 GGTLGL
-125 GFFSVRKVKV
+125 SFFSIRKVKV
-135 PNIRLGIIFAI
+135 PNIRLGIIFAV
-146 ATCLCAAIAY
+146 AAGLCAAIAY
-156 FLGATPWNENPLV
+156 FLGATPWNENPLI
-169 LPHPHLFSMQ
+169 LPHPQLFSLQ

-185 LFYILTFCGLAEES
+185 LFYILTFCGIAEES
-199 EIEIGAFSSLL
+199 EVEIGAFSSLL
-210 GLALGILTME
+210 GIALGILTME
-220 QVPLRTLGFLAPIA
+220 HVPLRTLGFLAPIV

-259 AKLGL
+259 AKLGQ

-296 DVIKLE
+296 DPIKLE
-302 TDPDTMALVDCDLCI
+302 TDPETMALVDCDLCLD
-317 GRIES
+317 RVES
-322 LLVAGKPTDEK
+322 LLVSGKPSDDK

-344 EKLKPSLDYSTRYW
+344 EKLKPSLNDGTRYW

-371 ASALLLKNLN
+371 AAAILIKNLN
-381 NYHVPENQSAGKY
+381 NYHVSEEQLAGKY
-394 LYASWSLAL
+394 LYPSWSLAL

-415 PLLADAAIKMNAIAA
+415 PLLTDAAIKMNAIAA
-430 VERHIADETDDQ
+430 VERHIAQEKDDQ
-442 VAWGIKR
+442 AAWGIKR
-449 FLYSDMTSTIFFQ
+449 FLYTDMTSKIFFQ
-462 NPPRSLADFDFMFVK
+462 NPPRSIADFDFMFVK

-482 LLEQKKELV
+482 LLEQQKELA

-501 SGLPQHAPF
+501 AGLPQHAPF

-525 SDAESYFEKAVAM
+525 AEAESYFEKAVAM

-544 KNLQDQDRFAYFSA
+544 KNLQDQDRLAYFSA

-569 KETDKAIE
+569 KDTDKAIE

-591 TLRTLANLHEEKGEA
+591 TLRTLATLHEEKGEA
-606 LSALRAVE
+606 LAALRAVE

-634 YSVTVEDLS
+634 YSITVEELT
-643 ANKELLAKGFDVDYC
+643 ANKDLLAKGFDVDYC
-658 LKRAKGI
+658 MKRAKGI
-665 LDSKLDGPDWID
+665 LESKLDGPDWID
-677 VARHLAN
+677 VARHLSN
-684 LAIVFTPESIQARTL
+684 LAMVFAPESIQARTL
-699 YARALLK
+699 YAKALLR
-706 HGDRTDAKEILEKVR
+706 HGDRTEAKEILEQVR
-721 EPKPQSFSSSDDEDS
+721 DPKPGSFSSSDDEDS
-736 WYVSSQLLGDIY
+736 WYGSCQVLGDIY
-748 MELEEFEKAI
+748 MELDEFEKAV
-758 ACFHDFKKSPK
+758 ACFQDFKKSPK

-774 LFKLGNAHEKL
+774 WLKLGIALEKL
-785 NDTKKAKTCYEQA
+785 NDTKKAIACYEQA

>member
-1 MGKSIMR
+1 MR
-8 AHLLEYFLK
+8 AHVLEYFLK
-17 GIFLGLAIYGA
+17 GIFLGLAIYGS
-28 LQAGREENPT
+28 LQAGRLETPT
-38 LATFLILNG
+38 YLTFLLLNG
-47 VAWGGLFLAFIAG
+47 VAWAGLFVAFIAG
-60 VISQRAQLKVGFQ
+60 VISQRAQLKVGLK

-96 GTALGVFVS
+96 GTAIGVFVA

-125 GFFSVRKVKV
+125 SFFSIRKVKV
-135 PNIRLGIIFAI
+135 PNIRLGIIFAV
-146 ATCLCAAIAY
+146 AAGLCAAIAY
-156 FLGATPWNENPLV
+156 FLGATPWNENPLI
-169 LPHPHLFSMQ
+169 LSHPHLFSYQ

-185 LFYILTFCGLAEES
+185 LFYILTFCGIAEES
-199 EIEIGAFSSLL
+199 EVEIGAFSSLL
-210 GLALGILTME
+210 GIALGILTME
-220 QVPLRTLGFLAPIA
+220 HVPLRTLGFLAPIV

-259 AKLGL
+259 AKLGQ

-296 DVIKLE
+296 DPIKLE
-302 TDPDTMALVDCDLCI
+302 TDPETMALVDCDLCLD
-317 GRIES
+317 RVES
-322 LLVAGKPTDEK
+322 LLVSGKPSDDK

-344 EKLKPSLDYSTRYW
+344 EKLKPSLNDGTRYW

-371 ASALLLKNLN
+371 AAAILIKNLN
-381 NYHVPENQSAGKY
+381 NYHVSEEQLAGKY
-394 LYASWSLAL
+394 LYPSWSLAL

-415 PLLADAAIKMNAIAA
+415 PLLTDAAIKMNAIAA
-430 VERHIADETDDQ
+430 VERHIAQEKDDQ
-442 VAWGIKR
+442 AAWGIKR
-449 FLYSDMTSTIFFQ
+449 FLYTDMTSKIFFQ
-462 NPPRSLADFDFMFVK
+462 NPPRSIADFDFMFVK

-482 LLEQKKELV
+482 LLEQQKELA

-501 SGLPQHAPF
+501 AGLPQHAPF

-525 SDAESYFEKAVAM
+525 AEAESYFEKAVAM

-544 KNLQDQDRFAYFSA
+544 KNLQDQDRLAYFSA

-569 KETDKAIE
+569 KDTDKAIE

-591 TLRTLANLHEEKGEA
+591 TLRTLATLHEEKGEA
-606 LSALRAVE
+606 LAALRAVE

-634 YSVTVEDLS
+634 YSITVEELT

-658 LKRAKGI
+658 MKRAKGI
-665 LDSKLDGPDWID
+665 LESKLDGPDWID
-677 VARHLAN
+677 VARHLSN
-684 LAIVFTPESIQARTL
+684 LAMVFAPESIQARTL
-699 YARALLK
+699 YAKALLR
-706 HGDRTDAKEILEKVR
+706 HGDRTEAKEILEQVR
-721 EPKPQSFSSSDDEDS
+721 DPKPGSFSSSDDEDS
-736 WYVSSQLLGDIY
+736 WYGSCQVLGDIY
-748 MELEEFEKAI
+748 MELDEFEKAV
-758 ACFHDFKKSPK
+758 ACFQDFKKSPK

-774 LFKLGNAHEKL
+774 WLKLGIALEKL
-785 NDTKKAKTCYEQA
+785 NDTKKAIACYEQA

>member
-1 MGKSIMR
+1 MR
-8 AHLLEYFLK
+8 AHVLEYFLK
-17 GIFLGLAIYGA
+17 GIFLGLAIYGS
-28 LQAGREENPT
+28 LQAGRLETPT
-38 LATFLILNG
+38 YLTFLTLNG
-47 VAWGGLFLAFIAG
+47 IAWAGLFVAFIAG
-60 VISQRAQLKVGFQ
+60 LISQRAQLKVGLK

-96 GTALGVFVS
+96 GTALGVFVA

-119 GGALGL
+119 GGTLGL
-125 GFFSVRKVKV
+125 SFFSIRKVKV
-135 PNIRLGIIFAI
+135 PNIRLGIIFAV
-146 ATCLCAAIAY
+146 AAGLCAAIAY
-156 FLGATPWNENPLV
+156 FLGVTPWNENPLI
-169 LPHPHLFSMQ
+169 LPHPQLFSLQ

-199 EIEIGAFSSLL
+199 EVEIGAFSSLL
-210 GLALGILTME
+210 GIALGILTME
-220 QVPLRTLGFLAPIA
+220 HVPLRTLGFLAPIV

-259 AKLGL
+259 AKLGQ

-296 DVIKLE
+296 DPIKLE
-302 TDPDTMALVDCDLCI
+302 TDPETMALVDCDLCLD
-317 GRIES
+317 RVES
-322 LLVAGKPTDEK
+322 LLVSGKPSDDK

-344 EKLKPSLDYSTRYW
+344 EKLKPSLNDGTRYW

-371 ASALLLKNLN
+371 AAAILLKNLN
-381 NYHVPENQSAGKY
+381 NYHVSEEQLAGKY

-415 PLLADAAIKMNAIAA
+415 PLLTDAAIKMNAIAA
-430 VERHIADETDDQ
+430 VERHIAQEKDDQ
-442 VAWGIKR
+442 AAWGIKR
-449 FLYSDMTSTIFFQ
+449 FLYTDMTSKIFFQ
-462 NPPRSLADFDFMFVK
+462 NPPRSIADFDFMFVK

-482 LLEQKKELV
+482 LLEQQKELA

-501 SGLPQHAPF
+501 AGLPQHAPF

-525 SDAESYFEKAVAM
+525 VEAESYFEKAVAM

-544 KNLQDQDRFAYFSA
+544 KNLQDQDRLAYFSA

-591 TLRTLANLHEEKGEA
+591 TLRTLATLHEEKGEA
-606 LSALRAVE
+606 LAALRAVE

-634 YSVTVEDLS
+634 YSITVEELT

-658 LKRAKGI
+658 MKRAKGI
-665 LDSKLDGPDWID
+665 LESKLDGPDWID
-677 VARHLAN
+677 VARHLSN
-684 LAIVFTPESIQARTL
+684 LAMVFAPESIQARTL
-699 YARALLK
+699 YAKALLR
-706 HGDRTDAKEILEKVR
+706 HGDRTEAKEILEQVR
-721 EPKPQSFSSSDDEDS
+721 DPKPGSFSSSDDEDS
-736 WYVSSQLLGDIY
+736 WYGSCQVLGDIY
-748 MELEEFEKAI
+748 MELDEFEKAV
-758 ACFHDFKKSPK
+758 ACFQDFKKSPK

-774 LFKLGNAHEKL
+774 WLKLGIALEKL
-785 NDTKKAKTCYEQA
+785 NDTKKAIACYEQA

>member
-1 MGKSIMR
+1 MR
-8 AHLLEYFLK
+8 AHVLEYFLK
-17 GIFLGLAIYGA
+17 GIFLGLAIYGS
-28 LQAGREENPT
+28 LQAGRLETPT
-38 LATFLILNG
+38 YLTFLTLNG
-47 VAWGGLFLAFIAG
+47 IAWAGLFVAFIAG
-60 VISQRAQLKVGFQ
+60 LISQRAQLKVGLK

-96 GTALGVFVS
+96 GTALGVFVA

-125 GFFSVRKVKV
+125 SFFSIRKVKV
-135 PNIRLGIIFAI
+135 PNIRLGIIFAV
-146 ATCLCAAIAY
+146 AAGLCAAIAY
-156 FLGATPWNENPLV
+156 FLGVTPWNENPLI
-169 LPHPHLFSMQ
+169 LPHPQLFSLQ

-199 EIEIGAFSSLL
+199 EVEIGAFSSLL
-210 GLALGILTME
+210 GIALGILTME
-220 QVPLRTLGFLAPIA
+220 HVPLRTLGFLAPIV

-259 AKLGL
+259 AKLGQ

-296 DVIKLE
+296 DPIKLE
-302 TDPDTMALVDCDLCI
+302 TDPETMALVDCDLCLD
-317 GRIES
+317 RVQS
-322 LLVAGKPTDEK
+322 LLVSGKPSDDK

-344 EKLKPSLDYSTRYW
+344 EKLKPSLNDGTRYW

-371 ASALLLKNLN
+371 AAAILLKNLN
-381 NYHVPENQSAGKY
+381 NYHISEEQLAGKY

-415 PLLADAAIKMNAIAA
+415 PLLTDAAIKMNAIAA
-430 VERHIADETDDQ
+430 VERHIAQEKDDQ
-442 VAWGIKR
+442 AAWGIKR
-449 FLYSDMTSTIFFQ
+449 FLYTDMTSTIFFQ
-462 NPPRSLADFDFMFVK
+462 NPPRSMADFDFMFVK

-482 LLEQKKELV
+482 LLEQQKELA

-501 SGLPQHAPF
+501 AGLPQHAPF

-525 SDAESYFEKAVAM
+525 VEAESYFEKAVAM

-544 KNLQDQDRFAYFSA
+544 KNLQDQDRLAYFSA

-591 TLRTLANLHEEKGEA
+591 TLRTLATLHEEKGEA
-606 LSALRAVE
+606 LAALRAVE

-634 YSVTVEDLS
+634 YSITVEELT

-658 LKRAKGI
+658 MKRAKGI
-665 LDSKLDGPDWID
+665 LESKLDGPDWID
-677 VARHLAN
+677 VARHLSN
-684 LAIVFTPESIQARTL
+684 LAMVFAPESIQARTL
-699 YARALLK
+699 YAKALLR
-706 HGDRTDAKEILEKVR
+706 HGDRTEAKEILEQVR
-721 EPKPQSFSSSDDEDS
+721 DPKPGSFSSSDDEDS
-736 WYVSSQLLGDIY
+736 WYGSCQVLGDIY
-748 MELEEFEKAI
+748 MELDEFEKAV
-758 ACFHDFKKSPK
+758 ACFQDFKKSPK

-774 LFKLGNAHEKL
+774 WLKLGIALEKL
-785 NDTKKAKTCYEQA
+785 NDTKKAIACYEQA

>member
-1 MGKSIMR
+1 MR
-8 AHLLEYFLK
+8 AHVLEYFLK
-17 GIFLGLAIYGA
+17 GIFLGLAIYGS
-28 LQAGREENPT
+28 LQAGRLETPT
-38 LATFLILNG
+38 YLTFLTLNG
-47 VAWGGLFLAFIAG
+47 IAWAGLFVAFIAG
-60 VISQRAQLKVGFQ
+60 VISQRAQLKVGLK

-96 GTALGVFVS
+96 GTALGVFVA

-125 GFFSVRKVKV
+125 SFFSIRKVKV
-135 PNIRLGIIFAI
+135 PNIRLGIIFAV
-146 ATCLCAAIAY
+146 AAGLCAAIAY
-156 FLGATPWNENPLV
+156 FLGVTPWNENPLI
-169 LPHPHLFSMQ
+169 LPHPQLFSLQ

-199 EIEIGAFSSLL
+199 EVEIGAFSSLL
-210 GLALGILTME
+210 GIALGILTME
-220 QVPLRTLGFLAPIA
+220 HVPLRTLGFLAPIV

-259 AKLGL
+259 AKLGQ

-296 DVIKLE
+296 DPIKLE
-302 TDPDTMALVDCDLCI
+302 TDPETMALVDCDLCLD
-317 GRIES
+317 RVQS
-322 LLVAGKPTDEK
+322 LLVSGKPSDDK

-344 EKLKPSLDYSTRYW
+344 EKLKPSLNDGTRYW

-371 ASALLLKNLN
+371 AAAILLKNLN
-381 NYHVPENQSAGKY
+381 NYHISEEQLAGKY

-415 PLLADAAIKMNAIAA
+415 PLLTDAAIKMNAIAA
-430 VERHIADETDDQ
+430 VERHIAQEKDDQ
-442 VAWGIKR
+442 AAWGIKR
-449 FLYSDMTSTIFFQ
+449 FLYTDMTSTIFFQ
-462 NPPRSLADFDFMFVK
+462 NPPRSMADFDFMFVK

-482 LLEQKKELV
+482 LLEQQKELA

-501 SGLPQHAPF
+501 AGLPQHAPF

-525 SDAESYFEKAVAM
+525 VEAESYFEKAVAM

-544 KNLQDQDRFAYFSA
+544 KNLQDQDRLAYFSA

-591 TLRTLANLHEEKGEA
+591 TLRTLATLHEEKGEA
-606 LSALRAVE
+606 LAALRAVE

-634 YSVTVEDLS
+634 YSITVEELT

-658 LKRAKGI
+658 MKRAKGI
-665 LDSKLDGPDWID
+665 LESKLDGPDWID
-677 VARHLAN
+677 VARHLSN
-684 LAIVFTPESIQARTL
+684 LAMVFAPESIQARTL
-699 YARALLK
+699 YAKALLR
-706 HGDRTDAKEILEKVR
+706 HGDRTEAKEILEQVR
-721 EPKPQSFSSSDDEDS
+721 DPKPGSFSSSDDEDS
-736 WYVSSQLLGDIY
+736 WYGSCQVLGDIY
-748 MELEEFEKAI
+748 MELDEFEKAV
-758 ACFHDFKKSPK
+758 ACFQDFKKSPK

-774 LFKLGNAHEKL
+774 WLKLGIALEKL
-785 NDTKKAKTCYEQA
+785 NDTKKAIACYEQA

>member
-1 MGKSIMR
+1 MR
-8 AHLLEYFLK
+8 AHVLEYFLK
-17 GIFLGLAIYGA
+17 GIFLGLAIYGS
-28 LQAGREENPT
+28 LQAGRLETPT
-38 LATFLILNG
+38 YLTFLTLNG
-47 VAWGGLFLAFIAG
+47 IAWAGLFVAFIAG
-60 VISQRAQLKVGFQ
+60 LISQRAQLKVGLK

-96 GTALGVFVS
+96 GTALGVFVA

-125 GFFSVRKVKV
+125 SFFSIRKVKV
-135 PNIRLGIIFAI
+135 PNIRLGIIFAV
-146 ATCLCAAIAY
+146 AAGLCAAIAY
-156 FLGATPWNENPLV
+156 FLGVTPWNENPLI
-169 LPHPHLFSMQ
+169 LPHPQLFSLQ

-199 EIEIGAFSSLL
+199 EVEIGAFSSLL
-210 GLALGILTME
+210 GIALGILTME
-220 QVPLRTLGFLAPIA
+220 HVPLRTLGFLAPIV

-259 AKLGL
+259 AKLGQ

-296 DVIKLE
+296 DPIKLE
-302 TDPDTMALVDCDLCI
+302 TDPETMALVDCDLCLD
-317 GRIES
+317 RVES
-322 LLVAGKPTDEK
+322 LLVSGKPSDDK

-344 EKLKPSLDYSTRYW
+344 EKLKPSLNDGTRYW

-371 ASALLLKNLN
+371 AAAILLKNLN
-381 NYHVPENQSAGKY
+381 NYHISEEQLAGKY

-415 PLLADAAIKMNAIAA
+415 PLLTDAAIKMNAIAA
-430 VERHIADETDDQ
+430 VERHIAQEKDDQ
-442 VAWGIKR
+442 AAWGIKR
-449 FLYSDMTSTIFFQ
+449 FLYTDMTSTIFFQ
-462 NPPRSLADFDFMFVK
+462 NPPRSIADFDFMFVK

-482 LLEQKKELV
+482 LLEQQKELA

-501 SGLPQHAPF
+501 AGLPQHAPF

-525 SDAESYFEKAVAM
+525 VEAESYFEKAVAM

-544 KNLQDQDRFAYFSA
+544 KNLQDQDRLAYFSA

-591 TLRTLANLHEEKGEA
+591 TLRTLATLHEEKGEA
-606 LSALRAVE
+606 LAALRAVE

-634 YSVTVEDLS
+634 YSITVEELT

-658 LKRAKGI
+658 MKRAKGI
-665 LDSKLDGPDWID
+665 LESKLDGPDWID
-677 VARHLAN
+677 VARHLSN
-684 LAIVFTPESIQARTL
+684 LAMVFAPESIQARTL
-699 YARALLK
+699 YAKALLR
-706 HGDRTDAKEILEKVR
+706 HGDRTEAKEILEQVR
-721 EPKPQSFSSSDDEDS
+721 DPKPGSFSSSDDEDS
-736 WYVSSQLLGDIY
+736 WYGSCQVLGDIY
-748 MELEEFEKAI
+748 MELDEFEKAV
-758 ACFHDFKKSPK
+758 ACFQDFKKSPK

-774 LFKLGNAHEKL
+774 WLKLGIALEKL
-785 NDTKKAKTCYEQA
+785 NDTKKAIACYEQA

>member
-1 MGKSIMR
+1 MR
-8 AHLLEYFLK
+8 AHVLEYFLK
-17 GIFLGLAIYGA
+17 GIFLGLAIYGS
-28 LQAGREENPT
+28 LQAGRLETPT
-38 LATFLILNG
+38 YLTFLTLNG
-47 VAWGGLFLAFIAG
+47 IAWAGLFVAFIAG
-60 VISQRAQLKVGFQ
+60 LISQRAQLKVGLK

-96 GTALGVFVS
+96 GTALGVFVA

-119 GGALGL
+119 GGTLGL
-125 GFFSVRKVKV
+125 SFFSIRKVKV
-135 PNIRLGIIFAI
+135 PNIRLGIIFAV
-146 ATCLCAAIAY
+146 AAGLCAAIAY
-156 FLGATPWNENPLV
+156 FLGVTPWNENPLI
-169 LPHPHLFSMQ
+169 LPHPQLFSLQ

-199 EIEIGAFSSLL
+199 EVEIGAFSSLL
-210 GLALGILTME
+210 GIALGILTME
-220 QVPLRTLGFLAPIA
+220 HVPLRTLGFLAPIV

-259 AKLGL
+259 AKLGQ

-296 DVIKLE
+296 DPIKLE
-302 TDPDTMALVDCDLCI
+302 TDPETMALVDCDLCLD
-317 GRIES
+317 RVES
-322 LLVAGKPTDEK
+322 LLVSGKPSDDK

-344 EKLKPSLDYSTRYW
+344 EKLKPSLNDGTRYW

-371 ASALLLKNLN
+371 AAAILLKNLN
-381 NYHVPENQSAGKY
+381 NYHISEEQLAGKY

-415 PLLADAAIKMNAIAA
+415 PLLTDAAIKMNAIAA
-430 VERHIADETDDQ
+430 VERHIAQEKDDQ
-442 VAWGIKR
+442 AAWGIKR
-449 FLYSDMTSTIFFQ
+449 FLYTDMTSTIFFQ
-462 NPPRSLADFDFMFVK
+462 NPPRSMADFDFMFVK

-482 LLEQKKELV
+482 LLEQQKELA

-501 SGLPQHAPF
+501 AGLPQHAPF

-525 SDAESYFEKAVAM
+525 VEAESYFEKAVAM

-544 KNLQDQDRFAYFSA
+544 KNLQDQDRLAYFSA

-591 TLRTLANLHEEKGEA
+591 TLRTLATLHEEKGEA
-606 LSALRAVE
+606 LAALRAVE

-634 YSVTVEDLS
+634 YSITVEELT

-658 LKRAKGI
+658 MKRAKGI
-665 LDSKLDGPDWID
+665 LESKLDGPDWID
-677 VARHLAN
+677 VARHLSN
-684 LAIVFTPESIQARTL
+684 LAMVFAPESIQARTL
-699 YARALLK
+699 YAKALLR
-706 HGDRTDAKEILEKVR
+706 HGDRTEAKEILEQVR
-721 EPKPQSFSSSDDEDS
+721 DPKPGSFSSSDDEDS
-736 WYVSSQLLGDIY
+736 WYGSCQVLGDIY
-748 MELEEFEKAI
+748 MELDEFEKAV
-758 ACFHDFKKSPK
+758 ACFQDFKKSPK

-774 LFKLGNAHEKL
+774 WLKLGIALEKL
-785 NDTKKAKTCYEQA
+785 NDTKKAIACYEQA

>member
-1 MGKSIMR
+1 MR
-8 AHLLEYFLK
+8 AHVLEYFLK
-17 GIFLGLAIYGA
+17 GIFLGLAIYGS
-28 LQAGREENPT
+28 LQAGRLETPT
-38 LATFLILNG
+38 YLTFLLLNG
-47 VAWGGLFLAFIAG
+47 VAWAGLFVAFIAG
-60 VISQRAQLKVGFQ
+60 VISQRAQLKVGLK

-96 GTALGVFVS
+96 GTALGVFVA

-119 GGALGL
+119 GGTLGL
-125 GFFSVRKVKV
+125 SFFSIRKVKV
-135 PNIRLGIIFAI
+135 PNIRLGIIFAV
-146 ATCLCAAIAY
+146 AAGLCAAIAY
-156 FLGATPWNENPLV
+156 FLGATPWNENPLI
-169 LPHPHLFSMQ
+169 LPHPQLFSLQ

-185 LFYILTFCGLAEES
+185 LFYILTFCGIAEES
-199 EIEIGAFSSLL
+199 EVEIGAFSSLL
-210 GLALGILTME
+210 GIALGILTME
-220 QVPLRTLGFLAPIA
+220 HVPLRTLGFLAPIV

-259 AKLGL
+259 AKLGQ

-296 DVIKLE
+296 DPIKLE
-302 TDPDTMALVDCDLCI
+302 TDPETMALVDCDLCLD
-317 GRIES
+317 RVES
-322 LLVAGKPTDEK
+322 LLVSGKPSDDK

-344 EKLKPSLDYSTRYW
+344 EKLKPSLNDGTRYW

-371 ASALLLKNLN
+371 AAAILIKNLN
-381 NYHVPENQSAGKY
+381 NYHVSEEQLAGKY
-394 LYASWSLAL
+394 LYPSWSLAL

-415 PLLADAAIKMNAIAA
+415 PLLTDAAIKMNAIAA
-430 VERHIADETDDQ
+430 VERHIAQEKDDQ
-442 VAWGIKR
+442 AAWGIKR
-449 FLYSDMTSTIFFQ
+449 FLYTDMTSKIFFQ
-462 NPPRSLADFDFMFVK
+462 NPPRSIADFDFMFVK

-482 LLEQKKELV
+482 LLEQQKELA

-501 SGLPQHAPF
+501 AGLPQHAPF

-525 SDAESYFEKAVAM
+525 AEAESYFEKAVAM

-544 KNLQDQDRFAYFSA
+544 KNLQDQDRLAYFSA

-569 KETDKAIE
+569 KDTDKAIE

-591 TLRTLANLHEEKGEA
+591 TLRTLATLHEEKGEA
-606 LSALRAVE
+606 LAALRAVE

-634 YSVTVEDLS
+634 YSITVEELT
-643 ANKELLAKGFDVDYC
+643 ANKDLLAKGFDVDYC
-658 LKRAKGI
+658 MKRAKGI
-665 LDSKLDGPDWID
+665 LESKLDGPDWID
-677 VARHLAN
+677 VARHLSN
-684 LAIVFTPESIQARTL
+684 LAMVFAPESIQARTL
-699 YARALLK
+699 YAKALLR
-706 HGDRTDAKEILEKVR
+706 HGDRTEAKEILEQVR
-721 EPKPQSFSSSDDEDS
+721 DPKPGSFSSSDDEDS
-736 WYVSSQLLGDIY
+736 WYGSCQVLGDIY
-748 MELEEFEKAI
+748 MELDEFEKAV
-758 ACFHDFKKSPK
+758 ACFQDFKKSPK

-774 LFKLGNAHEKL
+774 WLKLGIALEKL
-785 NDTKKAKTCYEQA
+785 NDTKKAIACYEQA

>member
-1 MGKSIMR
+1 MR
-8 AHLLEYFLK
+8 AHVLEYFLK
-17 GIFLGLAIYGA
+17 GIFLGLAIYGS
-28 LQAGREENPT
+28 LQAGRLETPT
-38 LATFLILNG
+38 YLTFLLLNG
-47 VAWGGLFLAFIAG
+47 VAWAGLFIAFIAG
-60 VISQRAQLKVGFQ
+60 VISQRAQLKVGLK

-96 GTALGVFVS
+96 GTALGVFVA

-125 GFFSVRKVKV
+125 SFFSIRKVKV
-135 PNIRLGIIFAI
+135 PNIRLGIIFAV
-146 ATCLCAAIAY
+146 AAGLCAAIAY
-156 FLGATPWNENPLV
+156 FLGATPWNENPLI
-169 LPHPHLFSMQ
+169 LEHPHLFSFQ

-199 EIEIGAFSSLL
+199 EVEIGAFSSLL
-210 GLALGILTME
+210 GIALGILTME
-220 QVPLRTLGFLAPIA
+220 HVPLRTLGFLAPIV

-259 AKLGL
+259 AKLGQ

-296 DVIKLE
+296 DPIKLE
-302 TDPDTMALVDCDLCI
+302 TDPETMALVDCDLCLD
-317 GRIES
+317 RVES
-322 LLVAGKPTDEK
+322 LLVSGKPSDDK

-344 EKLKPSLDYSTRYW
+344 EKLKPSLNDGTRYW

-371 ASALLLKNLN
+371 AAAILIKNLN
-381 NYHVPENQSAGKY
+381 NYHVSEEQLAGKY

-415 PLLADAAIKMNAIAA
+415 PLLTDAAIKMNAIAA
-430 VERHIADETDDQ
+430 VERHIAQEKDDQ
-442 VAWGIKR
+442 AAWGIKR
-449 FLYSDMTSTIFFQ
+449 FLYTDMTSKIFFQ
-462 NPPRSLADFDFMFVK
+462 NPPRSIADFDFMFVK

-482 LLEQKKELV
+482 LLEQQKELA

-501 SGLPQHAPF
+501 AGLPQHAPF

-525 SDAESYFEKAVAM
+525 AEAESYFEKAVAM

-544 KNLQDQDRFAYFSA
+544 KNLQDQDRLAYFSA

-569 KETDKAIE
+569 KDTDKAIE

-591 TLRTLANLHEEKGEA
+591 TLRTLATLHEEKGEA
-606 LSALRAVE
+606 LAALRAVE

-634 YSVTVEDLS
+634 YSITVEELT

-658 LKRAKGI
+658 MKRAKGI
-665 LDSKLDGPDWID
+665 LESKLDGPDWID
-677 VARHLAN
+677 VARHLSN
-684 LAIVFTPESIQARTL
+684 LAMVFAPESIQARTL
-699 YARALLK
+699 YAKALLR
-706 HGDRTDAKEILEKVR
+706 HGDRTEAKEILEQVR
-721 EPKPQSFSSSDDEDS
+721 DPKPGSFSSSDDEDS
-736 WYVSSQLLGDIY
+736 WYGSCQVLGDIY
-748 MELEEFEKAI
+748 MELDEFEKAV
-758 ACFHDFKKSPK
+758 ACFQDFKKSPK

-774 LFKLGNAHEKL
+774 WLKLGIALEKL
-785 NDTKKAKTCYEQA
+785 NDTKKAIACYEQA

>member
-1 MGKSIMR
+1 MR
-8 AHLLEYFLK
+8 AHVLEYFLK
-17 GIFLGLAIYGA
+17 GIFLGLAIYGS
-28 LQAGREENPT
+28 LQAGRLETPT
-38 LATFLILNG
+38 YLTFLTLNG
-47 VAWGGLFLAFIAG
+47 IAWAGLFVAFIAG
-60 VISQRAQLKVGFQ
+60 VISQRAQLKVGLK

-96 GTALGVFVS
+96 GTALGVFVA

-125 GFFSVRKVKV
+125 SFFSIRKVKV
-135 PNIRLGIIFAI
+135 PNIRLGIIFAV
-146 ATCLCAAIAY
+146 AAGLCAAIAY
-156 FLGATPWNENPLV
+156 FLGVTPWNENPLI
-169 LPHPHLFSMQ
+169 LPHPQLFSLQ

-199 EIEIGAFSSLL
+199 EVEIGAFSSLL
-210 GLALGILTME
+210 GIALGILTME
-220 QVPLRTLGFLAPIA
+220 HVPLRTLGFLAPIV

-259 AKLGL
+259 AKLGQ

-296 DVIKLE
+296 DPIKLE
-302 TDPDTMALVDCDLCI
+302 TDPETMALVDCDLCLD
-317 GRIES
+317 RVES
-322 LLVAGKPTDEK
+322 LLVSGKPSDDK

-344 EKLKPSLDYSTRYW
+344 EKLKPSLNDGTRYW
-358 RAVLALH
+358 RTVLALH

-371 ASALLLKNLN
+371 AAAILVKNLN
-381 NYHVPENQSAGKY
+381 NYHVSEEQLAGKY

-415 PLLADAAIKMNAIAA
+415 PLLTDAAIKMNAIAA
-430 VERHIADETDDQ
+430 VERHIAQEKDDQ
-442 VAWGIKR
+442 AAWGIKR
-449 FLYSDMTSTIFFQ
+449 FLYTDMTSTIFFQ
-462 NPPRSLADFDFMFVK
+462 NPPRSMADFDFMFVK

-482 LLEQKKELV
+482 LLEQQKELA

-501 SGLPQHAPF
+501 AGLPQHAPF

-525 SDAESYFEKAVAM
+525 VEAESYFEKAVAM

-544 KNLQDQDRFAYFSA
+544 KNLQDQDRLAYFSA

-591 TLRTLANLHEEKGEA
+591 TLRTLATLHEEKGEA
-606 LSALRAVE
+606 LAALRAVE

-634 YSVTVEDLS
+634 YSITVEELT

-658 LKRAKGI
+658 MKRAKGI
-665 LDSKLDGPDWID
+665 LESKLDGPDWID
-677 VARHLAN
+677 VARHLSN
-684 LAIVFTPESIQARTL
+684 LAMVFAPESIQARTL
-699 YARALLK
+699 YAKALLR
-706 HGDRTDAKEILEKVR
+706 HGDRTEAKEILEQVR
-721 EPKPQSFSSSDDEDS
+721 DPKPGSFSSSDDEDS
-736 WYVSSQLLGDIY
+736 WYGSCQVLGDIY
-748 MELEEFEKAI
+748 MELDEFEKAV
-758 ACFHDFKKSPK
+758 ACFQDFKKSPK

-774 LFKLGNAHEKL
+774 WLKLGIALEKL
-785 NDTKKAKTCYEQA
+785 NDTKKAIACYEQA

>member
-1 MGKSIMR
+1 MR
-8 AHLLEYFLK
+8 AHVLEYFLK
-17 GIFLGLAIYGA
+17 GIFLGLAIYGS
-28 LQAGREENPT
+28 LQAGRLETPT
-38 LATFLILNG
+38 YLTFLTLNG
-47 VAWGGLFLAFIAG
+47 IAWAGLFVAFIAG
-60 VISQRAQLKVGFQ
+60 VISQRAQLKVGLK

-96 GTALGVFVS
+96 GTALGVFVA

-125 GFFSVRKVKV
+125 SFFSIRKVKV
-135 PNIRLGIIFAI
+135 PNIRLGIIFAV
-146 ATCLCAAIAY
+146 ATGLCAAIAY
-156 FLGATPWNENPLV
+156 FLGVTSWNENPLI
-169 LPHPHLFSMQ
+169 LPHPHLFSFQ

-199 EIEIGAFSSLL
+199 EVEIGAFSSLL
-210 GLALGILTME
+210 GIALGILTME
-220 QVPLRTLGFLAPIA
+220 HVPLRTLGFLAPIV

-259 AKLGL
+259 AKLGQ

-296 DVIKLE
+296 DPIKLE
-302 TDPDTMALVDCDLCI
+302 TDPETMALVDCDLCLD
-317 GRIES
+317 RVES
-322 LLVAGKPTDEK
+322 LLVSGKPSDDK

-344 EKLKPSLDYSTRYW
+344 EKLKPSLNDGTRYW

-371 ASALLLKNLN
+371 AAAILLKNLN
-381 NYHVPENQSAGKY
+381 NYHISEEQLAGKY

-415 PLLADAAIKMNAIAA
+415 PLLTDAAIKMNAIAA
-430 VERHIADETDDQ
+430 VERHIAHEKDDQ
-442 VAWGIKR
+442 AAWGIKR
-449 FLYSDMTSTIFFQ
+449 FLYTDMTSAIFFQ
-462 NPPRSLADFDFMFVK
+462 NPPRSMADFDFMFVK

-482 LLEQKKELV
+482 LLEQQKELK

-501 SGLPQHAPF
+501 TGLPQHAPF

-525 SDAESYFEKAVAM
+525 AESESYFEKAVAM
-538 GRKSGH
+538 GRQSGH
-544 KNLQDQDRFAYFSA
+544 KNLQDQDRLAYFSA

-569 KETDKAIE
+569 KDTDKAIE

-591 TLRTLANLHEEKGEA
+591 TLRTLATLHEEKGEA
-606 LSALRAVE
+606 LAALRAVE

-634 YSVTVEDLS
+634 YSITVEELT

-658 LKRAKGI
+658 MKRAKGI
-665 LDSKLDGPDWID
+665 LESKLDGPDWIV
-677 VARHLAN
+677 VARHLSN
-684 LAIVFTPESIQARTL
+684 LAMVFAPESIQARTL
-699 YARALLK
+699 YAKALLR
-706 HGDRTDAKEILEKVR
+706 HGDRTEAKEILEQVR
-721 EPKPQSFSSSDDEDS
+721 DPKPGSFSSSDDEDS
-736 WYVSSQLLGDIY
+736 WYGSCQVLGDIY
-748 MELEEFEKAI
+748 MELDEFEKAV
-758 ACFHDFKKSPK
+758 ACFQDFKKSPK

-774 LFKLGNAHEKL
+774 WLKLGIALEKL
-785 NDTKKAKTCYEQA
+785 NDTKKAIACYEQA

>member
-1 MGKSIMR
+1 MR
-8 AHLLEYFLK
+8 AHVLEYFLK
-17 GIFLGLAIYGA
+17 GIFLGLAIYGS
-28 LQAGREENPT
+28 LQAGRLETPT
-38 LATFLILNG
+38 YLTFLLLNG
-47 VAWGGLFLAFIAG
+47 VAWAGLFVAFIAG
-60 VISQRAQLKVGFQ
+60 VISQRAQLKVGLK

-96 GTALGVFVS
+96 GTAIGVFVA

-119 GGALGL
+119 GGTLGL
-125 GFFSVRKVKV
+125 SFFSIRKVKV
-135 PNIRLGIIFAI
+135 PNIRLGIIFAV
-146 ATCLCAAIAY
+146 AAGLCAAIAY
-156 FLGATPWNENPLV
+156 FLGATPWNENPLI
-169 LPHPHLFSMQ
+169 LPHPQLFSLQ

-185 LFYILTFCGLAEES
+185 LFYILTFCGIAEES
-199 EIEIGAFSSLL
+199 EVEIGAFSSLL
-210 GLALGILTME
+210 GIALGILTME
-220 QVPLRTLGFLAPIA
+220 HVPLRTLGFLAPIV

-259 AKLGL
+259 AKLGQ

-296 DVIKLE
+296 DPIKLE
-302 TDPDTMALVDCDLCI
+302 TDPETMALVDCDLCLD
-317 GRIES
+317 RVES
-322 LLVAGKPTDEK
+322 LLVSGKPSDDK

-344 EKLKPSLDYSTRYW
+344 EKLKPSLNDGTRYW

-371 ASALLLKNLN
+371 AAAILIKNLN
-381 NYHVPENQSAGKY
+381 NYHVSEEQLAGKY
-394 LYASWSLAL
+394 LYPSWSLAL

-415 PLLADAAIKMNAIAA
+415 PLLTDAAIKMNAIAA
-430 VERHIADETDDQ
+430 VERHIAQEKDDQ
-442 VAWGIKR
+442 AAWGIKR
-449 FLYSDMTSTIFFQ
+449 FLYTDMTSKIFFQ
-462 NPPRSLADFDFMFVK
+462 NPPRSIADFDFMFVK

-482 LLEQKKELV
+482 LLEQQKELA

-501 SGLPQHAPF
+501 AGLPQHAPF

-525 SDAESYFEKAVAM
+525 AEAESYFEKAVAM

-544 KNLQDQDRFAYFSA
+544 KNLQDQDRLAYFSA

-569 KETDKAIE
+569 KDTDKAIE

-591 TLRTLANLHEEKGEA
+591 TLRTLATLHEEKGEA
-606 LSALRAVE
+606 IAALRAVE

-634 YSVTVEDLS
+634 YSITVEELT

-658 LKRAKGI
+658 MKRAKGI
-665 LDSKLDGPDWID
+665 LESKLDGPDWID
-677 VARHLAN
+677 VARHLSN
-684 LAIVFTPESIQARTL
+684 LAMVFAPESIQARTL
-699 YARALLK
+699 YAKALLR
-706 HGDRTDAKEILEKVR
+706 HGDRTEAKEILEQVR
-721 EPKPQSFSSSDDEDS
+721 DPKPGSFSSSDDEDS
-736 WYVSSQLLGDIY
+736 WYGSCQVLGDIY
-748 MELEEFEKAI
+748 MELDEFEKAV
-758 ACFHDFKKSPK
+758 ACFQDFKKSPK

-774 LFKLGNAHEKL
+774 WLKLGIALEKL
-785 NDTKKAKTCYEQA
+785 NDTKKAIACYEQA

>member
-1 MGKSIMR
+1 MR
-8 AHLLEYFLK
+8 AHVLEYFLK
-17 GIFLGLAIYGA
+17 GIFLGLAIYGS
-28 LQAGREENPT
+28 LQAGRLETPT
-38 LATFLILNG
+38 YLTFLLLNG
-47 VAWGGLFLAFIAG
+47 VAWAGLFVAFIAG
-60 VISQRAQLKVGFQ
+60 VISQRAQLKVGLK

-96 GTALGVFVS
+96 GTAIGVFVA

-119 GGALGL
+119 GGTLGL
-125 GFFSVRKVKV
+125 SFFSIRKVKV
-135 PNIRLGIIFAI
+135 PNIRLGIIFAV
-146 ATCLCAAIAY
+146 AAGLCAAIAY
-156 FLGATPWNENPLV
+156 FLGVTPWNENPLI
-169 LPHPHLFSMQ
+169 LPHPQLFSLQ

-185 LFYILTFCGLAEES
+185 LFYILTFCGIAEES
-199 EIEIGAFSSLL
+199 EVEIGAFSSLL
-210 GLALGILTME
+210 GIALGILTME
-220 QVPLRTLGFLAPIA
+220 HVPLRTLGFLAPIV

-259 AKLGL
+259 AKLGQ

-296 DVIKLE
+296 DPIKLE
-302 TDPDTMALVDCDLCI
+302 TDPETMALVDCDLCLD
-317 GRIES
+317 RVES
-322 LLVAGKPTDEK
+322 LLVSGKPSDDK

-344 EKLKPSLDYSTRYW
+344 EKLKPSLNDGTRYW

-371 ASALLLKNLN
+371 AAAILLKNLN
-381 NYHVPENQSAGKY
+381 NYHVSEEQLAGKY

-415 PLLADAAIKMNAIAA
+415 PLLTDAAIKMNAIAA
-430 VERHIADETDDQ
+430 VERHIAQEKDDQ
-442 VAWGIKR
+442 AAWGIKR
-449 FLYSDMTSTIFFQ
+449 FLYTDMTSKIFFQ
-462 NPPRSLADFDFMFVK
+462 NPPRSIADFDFMFVK

-482 LLEQKKELV
+482 LLEQQKELA

-501 SGLPQHAPF
+501 AGLPQHAPF

-525 SDAESYFEKAVAM
+525 AEAESYFEKAVAM

-544 KNLQDQDRFAYFSA
+544 KNLQDQDRLAYFSA

-569 KETDKAIE
+569 KDTDKAIE

-591 TLRTLANLHEEKGEA
+591 TLRTLATLHEEKGEA
-606 LSALRAVE
+606 LAALRAVE

-634 YSVTVEDLS
+634 YSITVEELT

-658 LKRAKGI
+658 MKRAKGI
-665 LDSKLDGPDWID
+665 LESKLDGPDWID
-677 VARHLAN
+677 VARHLSN
-684 LAIVFTPESIQARTL
+684 LAMVFAPESIQARTL
-699 YARALLK
+699 YAKALLR
-706 HGDRTDAKEILEKVR
+706 HGDRTEAKEILEQVR
-721 EPKPQSFSSSDDEDS
+721 DPKPGSFSSSDDEDS
-736 WYVSSQLLGDIY
+736 WYGSCQVLGDIY
-748 MELEEFEKAI
+748 MELDEFEKAV
-758 ACFHDFKKSPK
+758 ACFQDFKKSPK

-774 LFKLGNAHEKL
+774 WLKLGIALEKL
-785 NDTKKAKTCYEQA
+785 NDTKKAIACYEQA

>member
-1 MGKSIMR
+1 MR
-8 AHLLEYFLK
+8 AHVLEYFLK
-17 GIFLGLAIYGA
+17 GIFLGLAIYGS
-28 LQAGREENPT
+28 LQAGRLETPT
-38 LATFLILNG
+38 YLTFLLLNG
-47 VAWGGLFLAFIAG
+47 VAWAGLFVAFIAG
-60 VISQRAQLKVGFQ
+60 VISQRAQLKVGLK

-96 GTALGVFVS
+96 GTAIGVFVA

-119 GGALGL
+119 GGTLGL
-125 GFFSVRKVKV
+125 SFFSIRKVKV
-135 PNIRLGIIFAI
+135 PNIRLGIIFAV
-146 ATCLCAAIAY
+146 AAGLCAAIAY
-156 FLGATPWNENPLV
+156 FLGATPWNENPLI
-169 LPHPHLFSMQ
+169 LPHPQLFSLQ

-185 LFYILTFCGLAEES
+185 LFYILTFCGIAEES
-199 EIEIGAFSSLL
+199 EVEIGAFSSLL
-210 GLALGILTME
+210 GIALGILTME
-220 QVPLRTLGFLAPIA
+220 HVPLRTLGFLAPIV

-259 AKLGL
+259 AKLGQ

-296 DVIKLE
+296 DPIKLE
-302 TDPDTMALVDCDLCI
+302 TDPETMALVDCDLCLD
-317 GRIES
+317 RVES
-322 LLVAGKPTDEK
+322 LLVSGKPSDDK

-344 EKLKPSLDYSTRYW
+344 EKLKPSLNDGTRYW

-371 ASALLLKNLN
+371 AAAILIKNLN
-381 NYHVPENQSAGKY
+381 NYHVSEEQLAGKY
-394 LYASWSLAL
+394 LYPSWSLAL

-415 PLLADAAIKMNAIAA
+415 PLLTDAAIKMNAIAA
-430 VERHIADETDDQ
+430 VERHIAQEKDDQ
-442 VAWGIKR
+442 AAWGIKR
-449 FLYSDMTSTIFFQ
+449 FLYTDMTSKIFFQ
-462 NPPRSLADFDFMFVK
+462 NPPRSIADFDFMFVK

-482 LLEQKKELV
+482 LLEQQKELA

-501 SGLPQHAPF
+501 AGLPQHAPF

-525 SDAESYFEKAVAM
+525 AEAESYFEKAVAM

-544 KNLQDQDRFAYFSA
+544 KNLQDQDRLAYFSA

-569 KETDKAIE
+569 KDTDKAIE

-591 TLRTLANLHEEKGEA
+591 TLRTLATLHEEKGEA
-606 LSALRAVE
+606 LAALRAVE

-634 YSVTVEDLS
+634 YSITVEELT

-658 LKRAKGI
+658 MKRAKGI
-665 LDSKLDGPDWID
+665 LESKLDGPDWID
-677 VARHLAN
+677 VARHLSN
-684 LAIVFTPESIQARTL
+684 LAMVFAPESIQARTL
-699 YARALLK
+699 YAKALLR
-706 HGDRTDAKEILEKVR
+706 HGDRTEAKEILEQVR
-721 EPKPQSFSSSDDEDS
+721 DPKPGSFSSSDDEDS
-736 WYVSSQLLGDIY
+736 WYGSCQVLGDIY
-748 MELEEFEKAI
+748 MELDEFEKAV
-758 ACFHDFKKSPK
+758 ACFQDFKKSPK

-774 LFKLGNAHEKL
+774 WLKLGIALEKL
-785 NDTKKAKTCYEQA
+785 NDTKKAIACYEQA

>member
-1 MGKSIMR
+1 MR
-8 AHLLEYFLK
+8 AHVLEYFLK

-28 LQAGREENPT
+28 LQSGNSENPSIT
-38 LATFLILNG
+38 TFLTLNG
-47 VAWGGLFLAFIAG
+47 IAWGGLLLAFIAG
-60 VISQRAQLKVGFQ
+60 VFSQRAQFKVGLK
-73 NPAAFILFLILENS
+73 NPAAFILFLVLENS

-96 GTALGVFVS
+96 GTALGVFVA

-125 GFFSVRKVKV
+125 SFFSVRKVKA
-135 PNIRLGIIFAI
+135 PNIRLGIIFAV
-146 ATCLCAAIAY
+146 ATTFCAAIAY
-156 FLGATPWNENPLV
+156 FLTATPWNENPIV
-169 LPHPHLFSMQ
+169 LPHPQLFSLQ

-220 QVPLRTLGFLAPIA
+220 HVPLRTLGFLAPIA

-259 AKLGL
+259 AKLGQ

-296 DVIKLE
+296 DPIKLE
-302 TDPDTMALVDCDLCI
+302 TDPETMALVDCDLCLD
-317 GRIES
+317 RVES
-322 LLVAGKPTDEK
+322 LLVSGKPSDEK
-333 VAEALRLLSLV
+333 AAEALRLLSLV
-344 EKLKPSLDYSTRYW
+344 DKLKPSLDVGTRYW

-365 DKNFVG
+365 DKNIVG
-371 ASALLLKNLN
+371 AGVLLLKNLN
-381 NYHVPENQSAGKY
+381 INYVSEDQLAGKH

-403 AGHPEMKSRVGF
+403 AGHPEMKAKVGF
-415 PLLADAAIKMNAIAA
+415 PLLTDPVIKMNAIAV
-430 VERHIADETDDQ
+430 VERHLAHEKDDQ
-442 VAWGIKR
+442 TAWGIKR
-449 FLYSDMTSTIFFQ
+449 FLYSDMTSSIFFQ

-482 LLEQKKELV
+482 LLEQKKELA
-491 RGAEYLDIAV
+491 RGADYLDIAA

-510 LMVQVGKAFAQQGQE
+510 LMVQVGKAFAQQGQDAE
-525 SDAESYFEKAVAM
+525 AESYFEKAVIM
-538 GRKSGH
+538 GRKTGH
-544 KNLQDQDRFAYFSA
+544 KNLQDQDRFAYFAA

-569 KETDKAIE
+569 KDTDKAIE

-591 TLRTLANLHEEKGEA
+591 TLRTLATLHEEKGEA

-620 PDEKDLIARKDRYL
+620 ADDKDLIARKDRYL
-634 YSVTVEDLS
+634 YSITIDELT
-643 ANKELLAKGFDVDYC
+643 ANKEILAKGFDVDYC
-658 LKRAKGI
+658 MKRAKGI
-665 LDSKLDGPDWID
+665 LDSRLDGPDWID
-677 VARHLAN
+677 VARHLAS
-684 LAIVFTPESIQARTL
+684 LALVFTPESIQARTL
-699 YARALLK
+699 YARALLR
-706 HGDRTDAKEILEKVR
+706 HGDRTEAKEILEKVR
-721 EPKPQSFSSSDDEDS
+721 EPKPESFSSSDDEDS
-736 WYVSSQLLGDIY
+736 WYGSCQLLGDIH
-748 MELEEFEKAI
+748 MELDEFEKAV
-758 ACFHDFKKSPK
+758 ACFQDFKKSPK

-774 LFKLGNAHEKL
+774 WLKLGIALEKL
-785 NDTKKAKTCYEQA
+785 NDTKKAIACYEQA

>member
-1 MGKSIMR
+1 MR
-8 AHLLEYFLK
+8 AHVLEYFLK
-17 GIFLGLAIYGA
+17 GIFLGLAIYGS
-28 LQAGREENPT
+28 LQAGRLETPT
-38 LATFLILNG
+38 YLTFLLLNG
-47 VAWGGLFLAFIAG
+47 VAWAGLFVAFIAG
-60 VISQRAQLKVGFQ
+60 VISQRAQLKVGLK

-96 GTALGVFVS
+96 GTALGVFVA

-119 GGALGL
+119 GGTLGL
-125 GFFSVRKVKV
+125 SFFSIRKVKV
-135 PNIRLGIIFAI
+135 PNIRLGIIFAV
-146 ATCLCAAIAY
+146 AAGLCAAIAY
-156 FLGATPWNENPLV
+156 FLGATPWNENPLI
-169 LPHPHLFSMQ
+169 LPHPQLFSLQ

-185 LFYILTFCGLAEES
+185 LFYILTFCGIAEES
-199 EIEIGAFSSLL
+199 EVEIGAFSSLL
-210 GLALGILTME
+210 GIALGILTME
-220 QVPLRTLGFLAPIA
+220 HVPLRTLGFLAPIV

-259 AKLGL
+259 AKLGQ

-296 DVIKLE
+296 DPIKLE
-302 TDPDTMALVDCDLCI
+302 TDPETMALVDCDLCLD
-317 GRIES
+317 RVES
-322 LLVAGKPTDEK
+322 LLVSGKPSDDK

-344 EKLKPSLDYSTRYW
+344 EKLKPSLNDGTRYW

-371 ASALLLKNLN
+371 AAAILIKNLN
-381 NYHVPENQSAGKY
+381 NYHVSEEQLAGKY
-394 LYASWSLAL
+394 LYPSWSLAL

-415 PLLADAAIKMNAIAA
+415 PLLTDAAIKMNAIAA
-430 VERHIADETDDQ
+430 VERHIAQEKDDQ
-442 VAWGIKR
+442 AAWGIKR
-449 FLYSDMTSTIFFQ
+449 FLYTDMTSKIFFQ
-462 NPPRSLADFDFMFVK
+462 NPPRSIADFDFMFVK

-482 LLEQKKELV
+482 LLEQQKELA

-501 SGLPQHAPF
+501 AGLPQHAPF

-525 SDAESYFEKAVAM
+525 AEAESYFEKAVAM

-544 KNLQDQDRFAYFSA
+544 KNLQDQDRLAYFSA

-569 KETDKAIE
+569 KDTDKAIE

-591 TLRTLANLHEEKGEA
+591 TLRTLATLHEEKGEA
-606 LSALRAVE
+606 LAALRAVE

-634 YSVTVEDLS
+634 YSITVEELT

-658 LKRAKGI
+658 MKRAKGI
-665 LDSKLDGPDWID
+665 LESKLDGPDWID
-677 VARHLAN
+677 VARHLSN
-684 LAIVFTPESIQARTL
+684 LAMVFAPESIQARTL
-699 YARALLK
+699 YAKALLR
-706 HGDRTDAKEILEKVR
+706 HGDRTEAKEILEQVR
-721 EPKPQSFSSSDDEDS
+721 DPKPGSFSSSDDEDS
-736 WYVSSQLLGDIY
+736 WYGSCQVLGDIY
-748 MELEEFEKAI
+748 MELDEFEKAV
-758 ACFHDFKKSPK
+758 ACFQDFKKSPK

-774 LFKLGNAHEKL
+774 WLKLGIALEKL
-785 NDTKKAKTCYEQA
+785 NDTKKAIACYEQA

>member
-1 MGKSIMR
+1 MR
-8 AHLLEYFLK
+8 AHVLEYFLK
-17 GIFLGLAIYGA
+17 GIFLGLAIYGS
-28 LQAGREENPT
+28 LQAGRLETPT
-38 LATFLILNG
+38 YLTFLLLNG
-47 VAWGGLFLAFIAG
+47 VAWAGLFVAFIAG
-60 VISQRAQLKVGFQ
+60 VISQRAQLKVGLK

-96 GTALGVFVS
+96 GTAIGVFVA

-119 GGALGL
+119 GGTLGL
-125 GFFSVRKVKV
+125 SFFSIRKVKV
-135 PNIRLGIIFAI
+135 PNIRLGIIFAV
-146 ATCLCAAIAY
+146 AAGLCAAIAY
-156 FLGATPWNENPLV
+156 FLGATPWNENPLI
-169 LPHPHLFSMQ
+169 LPHPQLFSLQ

-185 LFYILTFCGLAEES
+185 LFYILTFCGIAEES
-199 EIEIGAFSSLL
+199 EVEIGAFSSLL
-210 GLALGILTME
+210 GIALGILTME
-220 QVPLRTLGFLAPIA
+220 HVPLRTLGFLAPIV

-259 AKLGL
+259 AKLGQ

-296 DVIKLE
+296 DPIKLE
-302 TDPDTMALVDCDLCI
+302 TDPETMALVDCDLCLD
-317 GRIES
+317 RVES
-322 LLVAGKPTDEK
+322 LLVSGKPSDDK

-344 EKLKPSLDYSTRYW
+344 EKLKPSLNDGTRYW

-371 ASALLLKNLN
+371 AAAILIKNLN
-381 NYHVPENQSAGKY
+381 NYHVSEEQLAGKY

-415 PLLADAAIKMNAIAA
+415 PLLTDAAIKMNAIAA
-430 VERHIADETDDQ
+430 VERHIAQEKDDQ
-442 VAWGIKR
+442 AAWGIKR
-449 FLYSDMTSTIFFQ
+449 FLYTDMTSKIFFQ
-462 NPPRSLADFDFMFVK
+462 NPPRSIADFDFMFVK

-482 LLEQKKELV
+482 LLEQQKELA

-501 SGLPQHAPF
+501 AGLPQHAPF

-525 SDAESYFEKAVAM
+525 AEAESYFEKAVAM

-544 KNLQDQDRFAYFSA
+544 KNLQDQDRLAYFSA

-569 KETDKAIE
+569 KDTDKAIE

-591 TLRTLANLHEEKGEA
+591 TLRTLATLHEEKGEA
-606 LSALRAVE
+606 LAALRAVE

-634 YSVTVEDLS
+634 YSITVEELT

-658 LKRAKGI
+658 MKRAKGI
-665 LDSKLDGPDWID
+665 LESKLDGPDWID
-677 VARHLAN
+677 VARHLSN
-684 LAIVFTPESIQARTL
+684 LAMVFAPESIQARTL
-699 YARALLK
+699 YAKALLR
-706 HGDRTDAKEILEKVR
+706 HGDRTEAKEILEQVR
-721 EPKPQSFSSSDDEDS
+721 DPKPGSFSSSDDEDS
-736 WYVSSQLLGDIY
+736 WYGSCQVLGDIY
-748 MELEEFEKAI
+748 MELDEFEKAV
-758 ACFHDFKKSPK
+758 ACFQDFKKSPK

-774 LFKLGNAHEKL
+774 WLKLGIALEKL
-785 NDTKKAKTCYEQA
+785 NDTKKAIACYEQA

>member
-1 MGKSIMR
+1 MR
-8 AHLLEYFLK
+8 AHVLEYFLK
-17 GIFLGLAIYGA
+17 GIFLGLAIYGS
-28 LQAGREENPT
+28 LQAGRLETPT
-38 LATFLILNG
+38 YLTFLTLNG
-47 VAWGGLFLAFIAG
+47 IAWAGLFVAFIAG
-60 VISQRAQLKVGFQ
+60 LISQRAQLKVGLK

-96 GTALGVFVS
+96 GTALGVFVA

-119 GGALGL
+119 GGTLGL
-125 GFFSVRKVKV
+125 SFFSIRKVKV
-135 PNIRLGIIFAI
+135 PNIRLGIIFAV
-146 ATCLCAAIAY
+146 AAGLCAAIAY
-156 FLGATPWNENPLV
+156 FLGVTPWNENPLI
-169 LPHPHLFSMQ
+169 LPHPQLFSLQ

-199 EIEIGAFSSLL
+199 EVEIGAFSSLL
-210 GLALGILTME
+210 GIALGILTME
-220 QVPLRTLGFLAPIA
+220 HVPLRTLGFLAPIV

-259 AKLGL
+259 AKLGQ

-296 DVIKLE
+296 DPIKLE
-302 TDPDTMALVDCDLCI
+302 TDPETMALVDCDLCLD
-317 GRIES
+317 RVES
-322 LLVAGKPTDEK
+322 LLVSGKPSDDK

-344 EKLKPSLDYSTRYW
+344 EKLKPSLNDGTRYW

-371 ASALLLKNLN
+371 AAAILLKNLN
-381 NYHVPENQSAGKY
+381 NYHISEEQLAGKY

-415 PLLADAAIKMNAIAA
+415 PLLTDAAIKMNAIAA
-430 VERHIADETDDQ
+430 VERHIAQEKDDQ
-442 VAWGIKR
+442 AAWGIKR
-449 FLYSDMTSTIFFQ
+449 FLYTDMTSTIFFQ
-462 NPPRSLADFDFMFVK
+462 NPPRSMADFDFMFVK

-482 LLEQKKELV
+482 LLEQQKELA

-501 SGLPQHAPF
+501 AGLPQHAPF

-525 SDAESYFEKAVAM
+525 VEAESYFEKAVAM

-544 KNLQDQDRFAYFSA
+544 KNLQDQDRLAYFSA

-591 TLRTLANLHEEKGEA
+591 TLRTLATLHEEKGEA
-606 LSALRAVE
+606 LAALRAVE

-634 YSVTVEDLS
+634 YSITVEELT

-658 LKRAKGI
+658 MKRAKGI
-665 LDSKLDGPDWID
+665 LESKLDGPDWID
-677 VARHLAN
+677 VARHLSN
-684 LAIVFTPESIQARTL
+684 LAMVFAPESIQARTL
-699 YARALLK
+699 YAKALLR
-706 HGDRTDAKEILEKVR
+706 HGDRTEAKEILEQVR
-721 EPKPQSFSSSDDEDS
+721 DPKPGSFSSSVDEDS
-736 WYVSSQLLGDIY
+736 WYGSCQVLGDIY
-748 MELEEFEKAI
+748 MELDEFEKAV
-758 ACFHDFKKSPK
+758 ACFQDFKKSPK

-774 LFKLGNAHEKL
+774 WLKLGIALEKL
-785 NDTKKAKTCYEQA
+785 NDTKKAIACYEQA

>member
-1 MGKSIMR
+1 MR
-8 AHLLEYFLK
+8 AHVLEYFLK
-17 GIFLGLAIYGA
+17 GIFLGLAIYGS
-28 LQAGREENPT
+28 LQAGRLETPT
-38 LATFLILNG
+38 YLTFLTLNG
-47 VAWGGLFLAFIAG
+47 IAWAGLFVAFIAG
-60 VISQRAQLKVGFQ
+60 LISQRAQLKVGLK

-96 GTALGVFVS
+96 GTALGVFVA

-125 GFFSVRKVKV
+125 SFFSIRKVKV
-135 PNIRLGIIFAI
+135 PNIRLGIIFAV
-146 ATCLCAAIAY
+146 AAGLCAAIAY
-156 FLGATPWNENPLV
+156 FLGVTPWNENPLI
-169 LPHPHLFSMQ
+169 LPHPQLFSLQ

-199 EIEIGAFSSLL
+199 EVEIGAFSSLL
-210 GLALGILTME
+210 GIALGILTME
-220 QVPLRTLGFLAPIA
+220 HVPLRTLGFLAPIV

-259 AKLGL
+259 AKLGQ

-296 DVIKLE
+296 DPIKLE
-302 TDPDTMALVDCDLCI
+302 TDPETMALVDCDLCLD
-317 GRIES
+317 RVES
-322 LLVAGKPTDEK
+322 LLVSGKPSDDK

-344 EKLKPSLDYSTRYW
+344 EKLKPSLNDGTRYW

-371 ASALLLKNLN
+371 AAAILLKNLN
-381 NYHVPENQSAGKY
+381 NYHISEEQLAGKY

-415 PLLADAAIKMNAIAA
+415 PLLTDAAIKMNAIAA
-430 VERHIADETDDQ
+430 VERHIAQEKDDQ
-442 VAWGIKR
+442 AAWGIKR
-449 FLYSDMTSTIFFQ
+449 FLYTDMTSTIFFQ
-462 NPPRSLADFDFMFVK
+462 NPPRSMADFDFMFVK

-482 LLEQKKELV
+482 LLEQQKELA

-501 SGLPQHAPF
+501 AGLPQHAPF

-525 SDAESYFEKAVAM
+525 VEAESYFEKAVAM

-544 KNLQDQDRFAYFSA
+544 KNLQDQDRLAYFSA

-591 TLRTLANLHEEKGEA
+591 TLRTLATLHEEKGEA
-606 LSALRAVE
+606 LAALRAVE

-634 YSVTVEDLS
+634 YSITVEELT

-658 LKRAKGI
+658 MKRAKGI
-665 LDSKLDGPDWID
+665 LESKLDGPDWID
-677 VARHLAN
+677 VARHLSN
-684 LAIVFTPESIQARTL
+684 LAMVFAPESIQARTL
-699 YARALLK
+699 YAKALLR
-706 HGDRTDAKEILEKVR
+706 HGDRTEAKEILEQVR
-721 EPKPQSFSSSDDEDS
+721 DPKPGSFSSSDDEDS
-736 WYVSSQLLGDIY
+736 WYGSCQVLGDIY
-748 MELEEFEKAI
+748 MELDEFEKAV
-758 ACFHDFKKSPK
+758 ACFQDFKKSPK

-774 LFKLGNAHEKL
+774 WLKLGIALEKL
-785 NDTKKAKTCYEQA
+785 NDTKKAIACYEQA